1 MEKKLKNRVI
11 LALVVMAAVSFSALL
26 PFAVKEHKLNAA
38 QARAAATLDENADN
52 YNEGT
57 IVLSDTTREE
67 AEKLSEKLGAKLRIT
82 SDGSYAA
89 LRLPDGVTID
99 DVVRS
104 GDYREY
110 VDKFSPDFYTRISD
124 ITDEEESVAD
134 EGRKPTKPEYSVS
147 DTLYKNQTYIDYVNI
162 GAAWNTYKGSGV
174 TVAVIDTG
182 IDTDHIEFAGR
193 ISEYSYNATT
203 DKIVK
208 DYAKEDGTYD
218 WSIIEDEQGHGTS
231 VAGVIAAGM
240 NGEGTVGIAPEVTL
254 LVIKAESDENGAFR
268 STADL
273 VFGLNYAVERDADI
287 VNMSFGAYTPT
298 NPFARATRLAIDSD
312 VICVAA
318 AGNDATSALCYP
330 AADENVIA
338 VGALKENGNELAE
351 YSNFGENSDVV
362 APGTT
367 FTTKRGGGYGVST
380 GTSLASPI
388 VAGAMALLKNGN
400 QYMEFEQARELLYA
414 SCYDLGAKGDDWY
427 FGYGAIDVSALTVE
441 QRGTVT
447 FDMLTDEIEDI
458 EQKFILN
465 HALQNIPEPTR
476 TYSIFDG
483 WYYDID
489 LKEELNLYE
498 DVWTGDITLY
508 AKWANEDDGVP
519 YTYVTLDDGT
529 VEIRSYTGKRRY
541 ITVPDKIYEKTVSS
555 IGDFAFDG
563 QTRLR
568 QVNLPKTITNIGKF
582 AFRNCNNLY
591 ALNLPD
597 GVKTIDENAFENT
610 VRLQNIGMNAGIAL
624 EKVGDFAFKGS
635 GLTRFDV
642 TAKVSYLNG
651 SAFFGA
657 NSLKTFTVAKSN
669 VNYTVFDGVLFNKT
683 ASKIVAYPAA
693 KSGAYTIK
701 DGVTSI
707 GDYAF
712 GYAKIKN
719 IDLNKTER
727 IGEWAFAFSSLE
739 SLIIPD
745 NVVALSAASFAYN
758 FNLKAVTLG
767 GGLTEIP
774 KSAFYMGNITGLS
787 VPKNI
792 AVIGPNAFAANQIET
807 LVFEENSGLLE
818 IGEAAFSLI
827 PVQKVKF
834 PASLVV
840 IGASAFAK
848 DGYLTEITFEEN
860 SNLQYIGS
868 YAFEKT
874 SFTSVTFPSGL
885 VGIGDY
891 AFISSALTGEVAL
904 PASLKNLGAGAF
916 ASCGQ
921 LTQISVEEGNKAY
934 ASVAGVVYTLDKTTL
949 VAYPA
954 GNAASEYSLL
964 ESTLVVA
971 DSAFYGSENLTQIT
985 LDEALTNIERYAF
998 YSVAK
1003 LGGISIPDNVVQISN
1018 YAFARDYNLG
1028 YIAFTENSKLPRISY
1043 AAFADSG
1050 VYSMRIPAS
1059 VSTMAQEAFAGCNN
1073 LHSVTFAAG
1082 SKLDFIP
1089 AYAFSGANNL
1099 TQVTFETGSALTA
1112 VSAHGFEGAKRL
1124 TTVNFGDAVVTR
1136 IDNYAFRYCEN
1147 LTTISFNEGLKEIGR
1162 FAFYGCKSLTRL
1174 DIPESLER
1182 IGRYA
1187 FYGAENL
1194 NIFFAAESLPQY
1206 LQESWD
1212 DGIAGYYVGIK
1223 EVLTSGEWN
1232 YATLK
1237 SGGVSIVK
1245 YTGTETELDLTFLDL
1260 GGDIKQ
1266 IGGYAFHNSN
1276 ITSIILPSTLES
1288 IQRYAFAYSA
1298 LENIQIPAHTS
1309 FIGQYAFFNTP
1320 LKTVIFEEN
1329 SALKKIEKYAFSFNK
1344 SLESFALP
1352 ASVSE
1357 IGSYLLYN
1365 SGVKTLTFAADSA
1378 LTTISAHAFASTAIE
1393 SVVLPDSV
1401 NYVDDNA
1408 FRDSVYLKSVT
1419 FGAAE
1424 NLQVHSNAFYN
1435 TGLTSLYLPANLSYV
1450 GEYAFI
1456 GLKDLTAYTV
1466 ADENP
1471 RYKSINGVL
1480 YSKDGKKLI
1489 AYPAGK
1495 TGNFTVPKEV
1505 ETIGFGAFEN
1515 SLIEAVS
1522 FEDGINLL
1530 TIGYRAFYKSEKLA
1544 SVSIP
1549 ESVVSIDFYAFAEC
1563 RNLER
1568 VTFAENNKLMG
1579 IYEGAFLNCS
1589 SLTDI
1594 IIPDNIVE
1602 VSDFA
1607 FYGCRALTKLP
1618 FSETSEVKGIYDYA
1632 FAYSGI
1638 TELVIPDSVVEIG
1651 AYAFRGARLAT
1662 VKISD
1667 AQMYQLIIG
1676 IGAFQG
1682 CEELS
1687 EITLPFIGAS
1697 FEDEDITWFGY
1708 IFGAGAY
1715 TANNTYVPASLKTV
1729 TITEGIS
1736 FVGTGAFY
1744 HLLNLEKIN
1753 VPHSVRKV
1761 YMYSFVTTAEY
1772 EFTNEISTD
1781 SDYLGTEYFTVNG
1794 DLIFESTNVGNVYV
1808 SGISGDLV
1816 LAEGLKTIDRWAFNM
1831 GKLTSVYIP
1840 SSVQAI
1846 GDYAFQSCEKL
1857 EKVVFGENCKI
1868 TEISERL
1875 FNGDV
1880 SLSEIE
1886 LPETV
1891 EKIGGRAFSSC
1902 ESLKNIIIP
1911 SSVKNIE
1918 SGTFFRCKSLT
1929 SVSFGENS
1937 QLQSLGEYAFAYCS
1951 GLADIKI
1958 PEGITTIEDGTFAN
1972 CGFVSFEIPG
1982 SVTDIKSYAF
1992 SECKSLESIYI
2003 PNNVEIIDIG
2013 VFTQCTAL
2021 TMVEIGKNV
2030 KDIKNGAFIDCL
2042 KLYKIMNNSELAFT
2056 IGSEDNGYIAYYA
2069 EEIIDKDGNKTY
2081 KDEGSGFA
2089 FVDTIDGFRFTVKN
2103 GEYTLIA
2110 YLGNEDTVRLPDDIN
2125 GKEYS
2130 IYQMTGVKN
2139 VIIPGVMDNIGH
2151 HAFAVA
2157 LDSLVIEEGI
2167 RYIGDQAL
2175 HNGVLSISLPASLQ
2189 SVGYE
2194 NFVEK
2199 IETIKLD
2206 EKSNYFVLKEG
2217 VLYSK
2222 DYSRL
2227 IRCPANVSNF
2237 VIPNEITYIE
2247 SYAFYGCDS
2256 LLDVYYDG
2264 TIEEWFE
2271 VGLGWLSSNPGQYA
2285 EHFYINGNEL
2295 AGTVVVSG
2303 KTSISNSQFANNKK
2317 ITEVI
2322 ISEGTEY
2329 IGSFAF
2335 ENCTNI
2341 RKITLPA
2348 SLKFV
2353 EQYAFSGCDNL
2364 TEIVFNGKLENW
2376 FNIHF
2381 TLFNYLLNNAKNLYI
2396 GGENIANATL
2406 IIPKTVTEINENVFS
2421 GFKGLTSIV
2430 ISSNVLSVGKFAF
2443 SDCVNLSKVVF
2454 EEESQLTSIG
2464 DAAFNSSGVI
2474 NIELPSSVTY
2484 IGDGAFNY
2492 CYDLTNIILPDTLL
2506 DLGANMFVRCKNL
2519 QYVQLPSVI
2528 ESIPDSMFLDCGS
2541 LTFIELPKT
2550 VVTIKNSAFRYCT
2563 NLAKIELP
2571 SVLTNIGEYAFESCR
2586 NLYEIINN
2594 SDLPLKIGNQD
2605 YGQIAYNAKAII
2617 DKNGNRTYKDG
2628 VSNFEYIDTIDG
2640 FCFKMENGQYA
2651 LISYLGNEDTVTLP
2665 KDING
2670 ESYNIFQLKGVK
2682 NVVIPQNIQGIEDKA
2697 FAYCN
2702 SLISVTIEK
2711 ESKLTYIGDMA
2722 FLCCERLRSVD
2733 FGNSELLTDIKNY
2746 AFYKCQNLSNI
2757 ILPSNVTSI
2766 GYGAFLDTIYYN
2778 DLSNWNNGCLY
2789 INNYLIKVS
2798 AELNFVKVRD
2808 DTTCFANDAFG
2819 ECNKLLQL
2827 EMKGDHSYSLSTLT
2841 NLKSLVLNETP
2852 AGHAIWNYF
2861 GGDPSSIPIT
2871 FKIVV
2876 LRKGC
2881 KGRNYLFAGISG
2893 ITIYVEDEK
2902 QACQWDNDYPGWNN
2916 GNRVYYGGEWINAE
2930 FKNADGEIIS
2940 SDYYTVNQV
2949 VRQPFVDSIE
2959 NGTKKLVFVG
2969 WDLDGDGIADN
2980 MPATSTKNISA
2991 TAVMA
2996 EADNVVTVRYYDFDG
3011 LLYVK
3016 QNYIY
3021 GDTIVQP
3028 AALSKKGYVFD
3039 GWQGYT
3045 ENMLVTSDLEFV
3057 SLWTHEGGGHT
3068 FDTVTIEPTCTEKG
3082 YDRHTCSV
3090 CDYEYTDN
3098 FVDES
3103 GHSFG
3108 SWKIGTEPTCTEEG
3122 LEYRECS
3129 NCSIREEAPIAA
3141 KGHNYT
3147 VKVITEP
3154 TCAHTGKK
3162 TYTCADCGTVE
3173 TEILAQTEHKYKKH
3187 YVSKSWLEMLVER
3200 ILNVF
3205 FGYEGENAF
3214 FYRCEVCGEIM
3225 TSSGISAMSVSAQD
3239 TCVHELGEWEVSVE
3253 PTHIE
3258 GIAIRKCSI
3267 CGKAVE
3273 AKTLEA
3279 DGTHTESNWIIDIE
3293 PTCAAKGLRHKECTF
3308 CGEVLEYE
3316 VLSELGHDY
3325 EEEWTVD
3332 REATCTEKGS
3342 KSHHC
3347 TRCSAVN
3354 EVTEIAATGHTEV
3367 VDSGKAAT
3375 CTETGLIEGKH
3386 CSVCGK
3392 VLVKQEV
3399 VAKKAHTESDW
3410 IIDVEPTCEGNGS
3423 KHKVC
3428 EVCNEILAV
3437 EAIAATGHTEVID
3450 EAKVATCAETGLTEG
3465 KHCSVCGK
3473 VLKAQEV
3480 VAKKAHTESDWI
3492 IDVEATCEVS
3502 GSKHKVCKV
3511 CNEILKV
3518 EAIAALGHDY
3528 ASSWTTDKAATCT
3541 EDGSMSRHC
3550 SRCSAVTDVIA
3561 SPAPG
3566 HTPSEW
3572 LTDSE
3577 ASCVAAGAKHR
3588 VCTVCGKLLNTETIA
3603 AKGHEYGETIVI
3615 EATCEKDGYTYHVC
3629 GICGYTKKV
3638 SNLLAKGHTEVIDE
3652 AKEATCTETGLTDG
3666 KHCGVCGKILK
3677 AQEVAAK
3684 TAHAEGE
3691 WIVDSEASCVK
3702 NGSRHKECTA
3712 CGKLLETQM
3721 IYATGHRYGDT
3732 ITVEATC
3739 ETDGYTYHVCE
3750 TCGFTEKLSDLSRTG
3765 HGEGEWVVDLMP
3777 TCETKGQRHV
3787 SCTNCGKV
3795 LTIEAISELGHQYSD
3810 EWTIDREATCT
3821 ATGIKSR
3828 HCERCSATTDVTV
3841 LDIINHAYGD
3851 EIIVEATCEKAGY
3864 TYHVC
3869 ATCGYSEKVRDIEAK
3884 GHTESGWITD
3894 SEAGC
3899 ITEGVQHKE
3908 CTVCGKIL
3916 DTQII
3921 NVTGHNYGETL
3932 TVEATCEKAGYT
3944 YHVCATCGYSEK
3956 VEDIEAKG
3964 HAESDW
3970 LIDVAA
3976 TCGQDGYKHKEC
3988 LTCGKTLEKEYLD
4001 REVHSYG
4008 DTLTV
4013 AATCEKAGYT
4023 YHVCEVCGRYEK
4035 IDDLGATGHTESDW
4049 IVDREATCTAEGLEH
4064 KECTVCGKILDTKTT
4079 EADAHT
4085 YGETLTVEA
4094 TCEKAGYTYHICKVC
4109 GHYEKIV
4116 DLPAQGH
4123 SHIIDWGKDA
4133 TCTETGLTKGEHCGT
4148 CGKVFVE
4155 QEVIAK
4161 IAHTESEWIVDNAA
4175 TCAGSGFRHKEC
4187 LTCGEILKI
4196 EQINPNGHKY
4206 GDTLTV
4212 EATCEKEGYTYHV
4225 CETCGY
4231 SERTSTLN
4239 ATGHTEVIDRAKA
4252 ATCSETGL
4260 TAGKHC
4266 SVCGKV
4272 LKAQEVI
4279 AKKAHTESEWIVDSK
4294 AGCETAGSKHKE
4306 CAVCKEILK
4315 IESIAAE
4322 GHTAGDY
4329 IVDYDATCESAG
4341 SKHKECEKCGKVL
4354 ERAQIAAKG
4363 HEFGEWTVDLEPTVN
4378 AEGREYRKCLRCE
4391 HREERSVEKLKGGCG
4406 GSVYADGGLFA
4417 IILALAVS
4425 VVTTMR
4431 KRGKQR

>member
-727 IGEWAFAFSSLE
+727 IGEYAFAFSSLE
-739 SLIIPD
+739 AVAIPD

-774 KSAFYMGNITGLS
+774 KSAFYMGNITSLS

-921 LTQISVEEGNKAY
+921 LTQISVEEGNEAY
-934 ASVAGVVYTLDKTTL
+934 IGVAGVVYTIDKTTL

-998 YSVAK
+998 YSVSK
-1003 LGGISIPDNVVQISN
+1003 LGGISIPDNVVRISN

-1073 LHSVTFAAG
+1073 LRSVTFAAG
-1082 SKLDFIP
+1082 SKLDFVP
-1089 AYAFSGANNL
+1089 AYAFNGANNL

-1112 VSAHGFEGAKRL
+1112 VSAHGFEGAKNL
-1124 TTVNFGDAVVTR
+1124 ATVNFGDAAVTR
-1136 IDNYAFRYCEN
+1136 IDNYAFRYCES

-1194 NIFFAAESLPQY
+1194 NIFFAAESLPEY

-1232 YATLK
+1232 YATLR

-1245 YTGTETELDLTFLDL
+1245 YTGAETELDLTVLDL

-1298 LENIQIPAHTS
+1298 LENIQIPAYTS

-1320 LKTVIFEEN
+1320 LKTVTFEDN

-1344 SLESFALP
+1344 SLESFSLP

-1456 GLKDLTAYTV
+1456 GLKDLTAYSV

-1522 FEDGINLL
+1522 FESGINLL

-1568 VTFAENNKLMG
+1568 VTFAENNKLTG

-1651 AYAFRGARLAT
+1651 AYAFRGARLTT

-1715 TANNTYVPASLKTV
+1715 TANAAYVPASLKTV

-1736 FVGTGAFY
+1736 FVGAGAFY
-1744 HLLNLEKIN
+1744 NLLNLEKIN
-1753 VPHSVRKV
+1753 VPHSVSKV
-1761 YMYSFVTTAEY
+1761 YRYSFGDITATY
-1772 EFTNEISTD
+1772 ELTNTIDIVDDTRVGQ
-1781 SDYLGTEYFTVNG
+1781 DYLGCG
-1794 DLIFESTNVGNVYV
+1794 
-1808 SGISGDLV
+1808 GISGDLV
-1816 LAEGLKTIDRWAFNM
+1816 L
-1831 GKLTSVYIP
+1831 GK
-1840 SSVQAI
+1840 
-1846 GDYAFQSCEKL
+1846 
-1857 EKVVFGENCKI
+1857 
-1868 TEISERL
+1868 
-1875 FNGDV
+1875 
-1880 SLSEIE
+1880 
-1886 LPETV
+1886 
-1891 EKIGGRAFSSC
+1891 
-1902 ESLKNIIIP
+1902 
-1911 SSVKNIE
+1911 SVKYIDG
-1918 SGTFFRCKSLT
+1918 STFKNCRELL
-1929 SVSFGENS
+1929 SVSFE
-1937 QLQSLGEYAFAYCS
+1937 QSSRLE
-1951 GLADIKI
+1951 
-1958 PEGITTIEDGTFAN
+1958 TIWYGAFAN
-1972 CGFVSFEIPG
+1972 C
-1982 SVTDIKSYAF
+1982 
-1992 SECKSLESIYI
+1992 
-2003 PNNVEIIDIG
+2003 
-2013 VFTQCTAL
+2013 
-2021 TMVEIGKNV
+2021 
-2030 KDIKNGAFIDCL
+2030 
-2042 KLYKIMNNSELAFT
+2042 
-2056 IGSEDNGYIAYYA
+2056 
-2069 EEIIDKDGNKTY
+2069 
-2081 KDEGSGFA
+2081 
-2089 FVDTIDGFRFTVKN
+2089 
-2103 GEYTLIA
+2103 
-2110 YLGNEDTVRLPDDIN
+2110 
-2125 GKEYS
+2125 
-2130 IYQMTGVKN
+2130 
-2139 VIIPGVMDNIGH
+2139 
-2151 HAFAVA
+2151 
-2157 LDSLVIEEGI
+2157 
-2167 RYIGDQAL
+2167 
-2175 HNGVLSISLPASLQ
+2175 
-2189 SVGYE
+2189 
-2194 NFVEK
+2194 
-2199 IETIKLD
+2199 
-2206 EKSNYFVLKEG
+2206 SNL
-2217 VLYSK
+2217 
-2222 DYSRL
+2222 
-2227 IRCPANVSNF
+2227 
-2237 VIPNEITYIE
+2237 
-2247 SYAFYGCDS
+2247 
-2256 LLDVYYDG
+2256 
-2264 TIEEWFE
+2264 
-2271 VGLGWLSSNPGQYA
+2271 
-2285 EHFYINGNEL
+2285 
-2295 AGTVVVSG
+2295 
-2303 KTSISNSQFANNKK
+2303 
-2317 ITEVI
+2317 
-2322 ISEGTEY
+2322 
-2329 IGSFAF
+2329 
-2335 ENCTNI
+2335 
-2341 RKITLPA
+2341 RKI
-2348 SLKFV
+2348 
-2353 EQYAFSGCDNL
+2353 D
-2364 TEIVFNGKLENW
+2364 
-2376 FNIHF
+2376 
-2381 TLFNYLLNNAKNLYI
+2381 
-2396 GGENIANATL
+2396 
-2406 IIPKTVTEINENVFS
+2406 IPKTVKTIKSECFVNCYNLKNVHTESLNEWLKIAFEDD
-2421 GFKGLTSIV
+2421 K
-2430 ISSNVLSVGKFAF
+2430 SNPLH
-2443 SDCVNLSKVVF
+2443 
-2454 EEESQLTSIG
+2454 
-2464 DAAFNSSGVI
+2464 
-2474 NIELPSSVTY
+2474 Y
-2484 IGDGAFNY
+2484 
-2492 CYDLTNIILPDTLL
+2492 
-2506 DLGANMFVRCKNL
+2506 GANLYVNGVLLTDAEISADSIAVGSFV
-2519 QYVQLPSVI
+2519 
-2528 ESIPDSMFLDCGS
+2528 F
-2541 LTFIELPKT
+2541 
-2550 VVTIKNSAFRYCT
+2550 
-2563 NLAKIELP
+2563 
-2571 SVLTNIGEYAFESCR
+2571 
-2586 NLYEIINN
+2586 
-2594 SDLPLKIGNQD
+2594 
-2605 YGQIAYNAKAII
+2605 YG
-2617 DKNGNRTYKDG
+2617 
-2628 VSNFEYIDTIDG
+2628 
-2640 FCFKMENGQYA
+2640 
-2651 LISYLGNEDTVTLP
+2651 
-2665 KDING
+2665 
-2670 ESYNIFQLKGVK
+2670 
-2682 NVVIPQNIQGIEDKA
+2682 
-2697 FAYCN
+2697 CN
-2702 SLISVTIEK
+2702 SLINVNISEGIETIGK
-2711 ESKLTYIGDMA
+2711 
-2722 FLCCERLRSVD
+2722 
-2733 FGNSELLTDIKNY
+2733 Y
-2746 AFYKCQNLSNI
+2746 AFDSC
-2757 ILPSNVTSI
+2757 V
-2766 GYGAFLDTIYYN
+2766 
-2778 DLSNWNNGCLY
+2778 
-2789 INNYLIKVS
+2789 
-2798 AELNFVKVRD
+2798 
-2808 DTTCFANDAFG
+2808 
-2819 ECNKLLQL
+2819 
-2827 EMKGDHSYSLSTLT
+2827 
-2841 NLKSLVLNETP
+2841 NLKSIKLPRSLT
-2852 AGHAIWNYF
+2852 
-2861 GGDPSSIPIT
+2861 
-2871 FKIVV
+2871 KI
-2876 LRKGC
+2876 
-2881 KGRNYLFAGISG
+2881 S
-2893 ITIYVEDEK
+2893 
-2902 QACQWDNDYPGWNN
+2902 
-2916 GNRVYYGGEWINAE
+2916 
-2930 FKNADGEIIS
+2930 
-2940 SDYYTVNQV
+2940 
-2949 VRQPFVDSIE
+2949 
-2959 NGTKKLVFVG
+2959 
-2969 WDLDGDGIADN
+2969 
-2980 MPATSTKNISA
+2980 
-2991 TAVMA
+2991 
-2996 EADNVVTVRYYDFDG
+2996 
-3011 LLYVK
+3011 
-3016 QNYIY
+3016 
-3021 GDTIVQP
+3021 
-3028 AALSKKGYVFD
+3028 
-3039 GWQGYT
+3039 
-3045 ENMLVTSDLEFV
+3045 
-3057 SLWTHEGGGHT
+3057 
-3068 FDTVTIEPTCTEKG
+3068 
-3082 YDRHTCSV
+3082 
-3090 CDYEYTDN
+3090 
-3098 FVDES
+3098 
-3103 GHSFG
+3103 
-3108 SWKIGTEPTCTEEG
+3108 
-3122 LEYRECS
+3122 
-3129 NCSIREEAPIAA
+3129 
-3141 KGHNYT
+3141 
-3147 VKVITEP
+3147 
-3154 TCAHTGKK
+3154 
-3162 TYTCADCGTVE
+3162 
-3173 TEILAQTEHKYKKH
+3173 
-3187 YVSKSWLEMLVER
+3187 
-3200 ILNVF
+3200 
-3205 FGYEGENAF
+3205 ENAF
-3214 FYRCEVCGEIM
+3214 RNCTSLIAVDIPDNVSEI
-3225 TSSGISAMSVSAQD
+3225 AW
-3239 TCVHELGEWEVSVE
+3239 VHLN
-3253 PTHIE
+3253 
-3258 GIAIRKCSI
+3258 R
-3267 CGKAVE
+3267 
-3273 AKTLEA
+3273 AKT
-3279 DGTHTESNWIIDIE
+3279 
-3293 PTCAAKGLRHKECTF
+3293 
-3308 CGEVLEYE
+3308 
-3316 VLSELGHDY
+3316 
-3325 EEEWTVD
+3325 
-3332 REATCTEKGS
+3332 
-3342 KSHHC
+3342 
-3347 TRCSAVN
+3347 
-3354 EVTEIAATGHTEV
+3354 
-3367 VDSGKAAT
+3367 
-3375 CTETGLIEGKH
+3375 
-3386 CSVCGK
+3386 
-3392 VLVKQEV
+3392 
-3399 VAKKAHTESDW
+3399 
-3410 IIDVEPTCEGNGS
+3410 
-3423 KHKVC
+3423 
-3428 EVCNEILAV
+3428 
-3437 EAIAATGHTEVID
+3437 
-3450 EAKVATCAETGLTEG
+3450 
-3465 KHCSVCGK
+3465 
-3473 VLKAQEV
+3473 
-3480 VAKKAHTESDWI
+3480 
-3492 IDVEATCEVS
+3492 
-3502 GSKHKVCKV
+3502 
-3511 CNEILKV
+3511 
-3518 EAIAALGHDY
+3518 
-3528 ASSWTTDKAATCT
+3528 
-3541 EDGSMSRHC
+3541 
-3550 SRCSAVTDVIA
+3550 
-3561 SPAPG
+3561 
-3566 HTPSEW
+3566 
-3572 LTDSE
+3572 
-3577 ASCVAAGAKHR
+3577 
-3588 VCTVCGKLLNTETIA
+3588 
-3603 AKGHEYGETIVI
+3603 
-3615 EATCEKDGYTYHVC
+3615 
-3629 GICGYTKKV
+3629 
-3638 SNLLAKGHTEVIDE
+3638 
-3652 AKEATCTETGLTDG
+3652 
-3666 KHCGVCGKILK
+3666 
-3677 AQEVAAK
+3677 
-3684 TAHAEGE
+3684 
-3691 WIVDSEASCVK
+3691 
-3702 NGSRHKECTA
+3702 
-3712 CGKLLETQM
+3712 
-3721 IYATGHRYGDT
+3721 
-3732 ITVEATC
+3732 
-3739 ETDGYTYHVCE
+3739 
-3750 TCGFTEKLSDLSRTG
+3750 
-3765 HGEGEWVVDLMP
+3765 
-3777 TCETKGQRHV
+3777 
-3787 SCTNCGKV
+3787 
-3795 LTIEAISELGHQYSD
+3795 
-3810 EWTIDREATCT
+3810 
-3821 ATGIKSR
+3821 
-3828 HCERCSATTDVTV
+3828 
-3841 LDIINHAYGD
+3841 
-3851 EIIVEATCEKAGY
+3851 
-3864 TYHVC
+3864 
-3869 ATCGYSEKVRDIEAK
+3869 
-3884 GHTESGWITD
+3884 
-3894 SEAGC
+3894 
-3899 ITEGVQHKE
+3899 
-3908 CTVCGKIL
+3908 
-3916 DTQII
+3916 
-3921 NVTGHNYGETL
+3921 
-3932 TVEATCEKAGYT
+3932 
-3944 YHVCATCGYSEK
+3944 
-3956 VEDIEAKG
+3956 
-3964 HAESDW
+3964 
-3970 LIDVAA
+3970 
-3976 TCGQDGYKHKEC
+3976 
-3988 LTCGKTLEKEYLD
+3988 
-4001 REVHSYG
+4001 
-4008 DTLTV
+4008 
-4013 AATCEKAGYT
+4013 
-4023 YHVCEVCGRYEK
+4023 
-4035 IDDLGATGHTESDW
+4035 
-4049 IVDREATCTAEGLEH
+4049 
-4064 KECTVCGKILDTKTT
+4064 
-4079 EADAHT
+4079 
-4085 YGETLTVEA
+4085 
-4094 TCEKAGYTYHICKVC
+4094 
-4109 GHYEKIV
+4109 
-4116 DLPAQGH
+4116 
-4123 SHIIDWGKDA
+4123 
-4133 TCTETGLTKGEHCGT
+4133 
-4148 CGKVFVE
+4148 
-4155 QEVIAK
+4155 
-4161 IAHTESEWIVDNAA
+4161 
-4175 TCAGSGFRHKEC
+4175 
-4187 LTCGEILKI
+4187 
-4196 EQINPNGHKY
+4196 
-4206 GDTLTV
+4206 
-4212 EATCEKEGYTYHV
+4212 
-4225 CETCGY
+4225 
-4231 SERTSTLN
+4231 
-4239 ATGHTEVIDRAKA
+4239 
-4252 ATCSETGL
+4252 
-4260 TAGKHC
+4260 
-4266 SVCGKV
+4266 
-4272 LKAQEVI
+4272 
-4279 AKKAHTESEWIVDSK
+4279 
-4294 AGCETAGSKHKE
+4294 
-4306 CAVCKEILK
+4306 
-4315 IESIAAE
+4315 
-4322 GHTAGDY
+4322 
-4329 IVDYDATCESAG
+4329 
-4341 SKHKECEKCGKVL
+4341 
-4354 ERAQIAAKG
+4354 
-4363 HEFGEWTVDLEPTVN
+4363 
-4378 AEGREYRKCLRCE
+4378 
-4391 HREERSVEKLKGGCG
+4391 
-4406 GSVYADGGLFA
+4406 
-4417 IILALAVS
+4417 
-4425 VVTTMR
+4425 
-4431 KRGKQR
+4431 

>member
-11 LALVVMAAVSFSALL
+11 LALVVAAAVCFSALL

-38 QARAAATLDENADN
+38 QARAVATLDENADN

-124 ITDEEESVAD
+124 ITDEEESVAG
-134 EGRKPTKPEYSVS
+134 EGRKPAKPEYSVS

-231 VAGVIAAGM
+231 VAGVVAAGM
-240 NGEGTVGIAPEVTL
+240 NGEGTVGIAPEVKL

-298 NPFARATRLAIDSD
+298 NPFARATRLAVDSD

-367 FTTKRGGGYGVST
+367 FTTKRGGGYGIST

-400 QYMEFEQARELLYA
+400 QYIEFEQARELLYA

-568 QVNLPKTITNIGKF
+568 QVNLPKTITKIGKF

-657 NSLKTFTVAKSN
+657 NSLKNFTVSKSN
-669 VNYTVFDGVLFNKT
+669 VNFTVFDGVLFNKT

-727 IGEWAFAFSSLE
+727 IGEYAFAFSSLE
-739 SLIIPD
+739 AVAIPD

-774 KSAFYMGNITGLS
+774 KNAFYMGNITSLS

-792 AVIGPNAFAANQIET
+792 AVIGDGAFAANQIET

-874 SFTSVTFPSGL
+874 SFTSVAFPSGL

-921 LTQISVEEGNKAY
+921 LTQISVEEGNETY
-934 ASVAGVVYTLDKTTL
+934 VSVAGVVYTIDKTTL

-954 GNAASEYSLL
+954 GNAASEYLLL

-998 YSVAK
+998 YSVVK

-1073 LHSVTFAAG
+1073 LQSVTFAAG
-1082 SKLDFIP
+1082 SKLDFVP
-1089 AYAFSGANNL
+1089 AYAFNGANNL

-1112 VSAHGFEGAKRL
+1112 VSAHGFEGAKKL
-1124 TTVNFGDAVVTR
+1124 TTVNFGDAAVTR
-1136 IDNYAFRYCEN
+1136 IDNYAFRYCES

-1162 FAFYGCKSLTRL
+1162 FAFYSCKSLTRL

-1187 FYGAENL
+1187 FCGAENL
-1194 NIFFAAESLPQY
+1194 NIFFAAESLPEY

-1245 YTGTETELDLTFLDL
+1245 YTGTETELDLTALDL
-1260 GGDIKQ
+1260 GGDINQ

-1329 SALKKIEKYAFSFNK
+1329 SSLKKIEKYAFSFNK
-1344 SLESFALP
+1344 SLESFSLP

-1435 TGLTSLYLPANLSYV
+1435 TGLTSLCLPANLSYV

-1568 VTFAENNKLMG
+1568 VTFAENNKLTG

-1594 IIPDNIVE
+1594 VIPDNIVE

-1651 AYAFRGARLAT
+1651 AYAFRGARLTT

-1697 FEDEDITWFGY
+1697 FEDDDVTWFGY

-1736 FVGTGAFY
+1736 FVGAYAFY
-1744 HLLNLEKIN
+1744 NLSNLEKIN
-1753 VPHSVRKV
+1753 VPHSVSKV
-1761 YMYSFVTTAEY
+1761 CYGSFKTIAEY

-1781 SDYLGTEYFTVNG
+1781 SDYLGNEYFAIDGNLVF
-1794 DLIFESTNVGNVYV
+1794 DSTSVRNAFV
-1808 SGISGDLV
+1808 SGISGNLT
-1816 LAEGLKTIDRWAFNM
+1816 LAEGLKTIGTWAFNM
-1831 GKLTSVYIP
+1831 SKLTSVYIP
-1840 SSVQAI
+1840 NSVQSI
-1846 GDYAFQSCEKL
+1846 SGYAFQSCEKL
-1857 EKVVFGENCKI
+1857 EKVVFGSNCEI
-1868 TEISERL
+1868 TEISESL

-1886 LPETV
+1886 FPETV
-1891 EKIGGRAFSSC
+1891 EKIGGEAFSYC
-1902 ESLKNIIIP
+1902 KKLKSIVIP
-1911 SSVKNIE
+1911 SRVNTIE
-1918 SGTFFRCKSLT
+1918 QSAFAWCENLT

-1937 QLQSLGEYAFAYCS
+1937 QLQSLGSYAFAYCS
-1951 GLADIKI
+1951 NLVDIKI
-1958 PEGITTIEDGTFAN
+1958 PEGITTI
-1972 CGFVSFEIPG
+1972 
-1982 SVTDIKSYAF
+1982 
-1992 SECKSLESIYI
+1992 SECMFDSCGIRSFVIPNSVVEIENRAFAGSSLMSIKIPDNVESIGSAAF
-2003 PNNVEIIDIG
+2003 DG
-2013 VFTQCTAL
+2013 CKL
-2021 TMVEIGKNV
+2021 TTIEIGENV
-2030 KDIKNGAFIDCL
+2030 KTIQNDSFYNCYTLNKVV
-2042 KLYKIMNNSELAFT
+2042 NNSNLELT
-2056 IGSEDNGYIAYYA
+2056 IGSEDNGYLAYYA
-2069 EEIIDKDGNKTY
+2069 EEITDKNGNKTY
-2081 KDEGSGFA
+2081 KDEESGFA
-2089 FVDTIDGFRFTVKN
+2089 FVDTVDGFRFTVKN
-2103 GEYTLIA
+2103 GEYTLID
-2110 YLGNEDTVRLPDDIN
+2110 YFGNEDTIRLPDDIN

-2130 IYQMTGVKN
+2130 IYRLTGIEN
-2139 VIIPGVMDNIGH
+2139 VVVPGTIKIVGDN
-2151 HAFAVA
+2151 AFPVG
-2157 LDSLVIEEGI
+2157 LNSLILEEGVQFIGYSAI
-2167 RYIGDQAL
+2167 R
-2175 HNGVLSISLPASLQ
+2175 GVSYISLPASLQ
-2189 SVGYE
+2189 DINGE
-2194 NFVEK
+2194 NFIDDTHVVWT
-2199 IETIKLD
+2199 IELS
-2206 EKSNYFVLKEG
+2206 EESNHFALKEG
-2217 VLYSK
+2217 VLYTK

-2227 IRCPANVSNF
+2227 IRCPASATSF
-2237 VIPNEITYIE
+2237 VIPKETTYIE
-2247 SYAFYGCDS
+2247 SYAFLGCDS
-2256 LLDVYYDG
+2256 LLDVYYEG
-2264 TIEEWFE
+2264 TIDEWLK
-2271 VGLGWLSSNPGQYA
+2271 VALGWAECNPEEYA
-2285 EHFYINGNEL
+2285 EHFYINGEEL

-2317 ITEVI
+2317 ITEVV

-2329 IGSFAF
+2329 IGFFAF
-2335 ENCTNI
+2335 QYCSNL

-2348 SLKFV
+2348 SLKSVGQF
-2353 EQYAFSGCDNL
+2353 AFLNCDNL
-2364 TEIVFNGKLENW
+2364 TEVVFNGSLEDW
-2376 FNIHF
+2376 FNISF
-2381 TLFNYLLNNAKNLYI
+2381 TLSHCLLNKAESLYI
-2396 GGENIANATL
+2396 GGENISYKPLVIPNTVTSINANA
-2406 IIPKTVTEINENVFS
+2406 FAY
-2421 GFKGLTSIV
+2421 FKGLTEIV
-2430 ISSNVLSVGKFAF
+2430 IPSNVESIAEDAF
-2443 SDCVNLSKVVF
+2443 SGCLNLSKVTF
-2454 EEESQLTSIG
+2454 AENSKLETIG
-2464 DAAFNSSGVI
+2464 DGTFAGSGIVSIDIPSIVTNVGSRAFEGCHKLVSVSLPESVKNIGQNLFNSCEKLEHVKLPRSI
-2474 NIELPSSVTY
+2474 EIIPTWTFTSCRSLKSIELPETVTT
-2484 IGDGAFNY
+2484 IQDGAFYQCSGLVSVVLPNG
-2492 CYDLTNIILPDTLL
+2492 LT
-2506 DLGANMFVRCKNL
+2506 
-2519 QYVQLPSVI
+2519 
-2528 ESIPDSMFLDCGS
+2528 
-2541 LTFIELPKT
+2541 
-2550 VVTIKNSAFRYCT
+2550 
-2563 NLAKIELP
+2563 KIE
-2571 SVLTNIGEYAFESCR
+2571 NNAFYGCI
-2586 NLYEIINN
+2586 NLYTVINK
-2594 SDLPLKIGNQD
+2594 SSLQLVMGSQD
-2605 YGQIAYNAKAII
+2605 NGQVAYNAKII
-2617 DKNGNRTYKDG
+2617 VDNEGNKTYKEEDTG
-2628 VSNFEYIDTIDG
+2628 ATYFETADG
-2640 FCFKMENGQYA
+2640 FLFKIENEQYT
-2651 LISYLGNEDTVTLP
+2651 LIAYLGNEDTVTLP
-2665 KDING
+2665 TDVNG
-2670 ESYNIFQLKGVK
+2670 KEYTIYQMSGIKNI
-2682 NVVIPQNIQGIEDKA
+2682 VIPKTMRKIDDHA
-2697 FAYCN
+2697 FENCDTLLSVTFEEGCCVESIGYMAFYSCKKLTDFIIPKTVVSIKSEAVSYCD
-2702 SLISVTIEK
+2702 SLISLASESGSLLTSIDICAFQRSASLKSVSFEN
-2711 ESKLTYIGDMA
+2711 SKLLTFLGDYA
-2722 FLCCERLRSVD
+2722 FLE
-2733 FGNSELLTDIKNY
+2733 
-2746 AFYKCQNLSNI
+2746 CQQLSDI
-2757 ILPSNVTSI
+2757 ILPSSLTSI
-2766 GYGAFLDTIYYN
+2766 GYGAFSDTAYYN
-2778 DLSNWNNGCLY
+2778 DLSNWTDGCLY
-2789 INNYLIKVS
+2789 VGNKLIKVDTGVR
-2798 AELNFVKVRD
+2798 FVNVKD
-2808 DTTCFANDAFG
+2808 DTICIATDAFYG
-2819 ECNKLLQL
+2819 CNKLINV
-2827 EMKGDHSYSLSTLT
+2827 EVSGNHSSTFSQSPNIETLI
-2841 NLKSLVLNETP
+2841 LNELP
-2852 AGHAIWNYF
+2852 SEHFIAAYF
-2861 GGDPSSIPIT
+2861 GFNIPLT
-2871 FKIVV
+2871 FKHVV
-2876 LRKGC
+2876 IRKGC
-2881 KGRNYLFAGISG
+2881 NVNYSSLFIGISG

-2902 QACQWDNDYPGWNN
+2902 QACQWDSLYPGWNN

-2949 VRQPFVDSIE
+2949 IRQPFVDSIE

-2969 WDLDGDGIADN
+2969 WDLNGDGIADN

-3021 GDTIVQP
+3021 GDTIVLP

-3045 ENMLVTSDLEFV
+3045 ANMTVTNDLEFV

-3103 GHSFG
+3103 GHNFG
-3108 SWKIGTEPTCTEEG
+3108 GWKVGTEPTCTEEG

-3129 NCSIREEAPIAA
+3129 NCSIREEAQIAA

-3173 TEILAQTEHKYKKH
+3173 TEILAKTEHKYKKH

-3225 TSSGISAMSVSAQD
+3225 TSSGMSAMSVSAQD
-3239 TCVHELGEWEVSVE
+3239 TCVHELGDWEVSVE
-3253 PTHIE
+3253 PTHVE

-3267 CGKAVE
+3267 CGKAIE

-3293 PTCAAKGLRHKECTF
+3293 PTCTAKGARHKECTF
-3308 CGEVLEYE
+3308 CGEILEYE

-3325 EEEWTVD
+3325 
-3332 REATCTEKGS
+3332 
-3342 KSHHC
+3342 
-3347 TRCSAVN
+3347 
-3354 EVTEIAATGHTEV
+3354 
-3367 VDSGKAAT
+3367 
-3375 CTETGLIEGKH
+3375 
-3386 CSVCGK
+3386 
-3392 VLVKQEV
+3392 
-3399 VAKKAHTESDW
+3399 
-3410 IIDVEPTCEGNGS
+3410 
-3423 KHKVC
+3423 
-3428 EVCNEILAV
+3428 
-3437 EAIAATGHTEVID
+3437 
-3450 EAKVATCAETGLTEG
+3450 AE
-3465 KHCSVCGK
+3465 
-3473 VLKAQEV
+3473 
-3480 VAKKAHTESDWI
+3480 
-3492 IDVEATCEVS
+3492 
-3502 GSKHKVCKV
+3502 
-3511 CNEILKV
+3511 
-3518 EAIAALGHDY
+3518 
-3528 ASSWTTDKAATCT
+3528 
-3541 EDGSMSRHC
+3541 
-3550 SRCSAVTDVIA
+3550 
-3561 SPAPG
+3561 
-3566 HTPSEW
+3566 
-3572 LTDSE
+3572 
-3577 ASCVAAGAKHR
+3577 
-3588 VCTVCGKLLNTETIA
+3588 
-3603 AKGHEYGETIVI
+3603 
-3615 EATCEKDGYTYHVC
+3615 
-3629 GICGYTKKV
+3629 
-3638 SNLLAKGHTEVIDE
+3638 
-3652 AKEATCTETGLTDG
+3652 
-3666 KHCGVCGKILK
+3666 
-3677 AQEVAAK
+3677 
-3684 TAHAEGE
+3684 
-3691 WIVDSEASCVK
+3691 
-3702 NGSRHKECTA
+3702 
-3712 CGKLLETQM
+3712 
-3721 IYATGHRYGDT
+3721 
-3732 ITVEATC
+3732 
-3739 ETDGYTYHVCE
+3739 
-3750 TCGFTEKLSDLSRTG
+3750 
-3765 HGEGEWVVDLMP
+3765 
-3777 TCETKGQRHV
+3777 
-3787 SCTNCGKV
+3787 
-3795 LTIEAISELGHQYSD
+3795 

-3821 ATGIKSR
+3821 ATGVKSH

-3894 SEAGC
+3894 SAAGC
-3899 ITEGVQHKE
+3899 VTTGSQHKE
-3908 CTVCGKIL
+3908 CTACGKIL

-3921 NVTGHNYGETL
+3921 NVTGHRYGETL
-3932 TVEATCEKAGYT
+3932 TIEATCEKAGYT
-3944 YHVCATCGYSEK
+3944 YHVCATCGYLEK
-3956 VEDIEAKG
+3956 VEDIEAKE
-3964 HAESDW
+3964 HAESGW
-3970 LIDVAA
+3970 IVDVAA

-3988 LTCGKTLEKEYLD
+3988 LTCGKILEKEYLD
-4001 REVHSYG
+4001 REGHSYG
-4008 DTLTV
+4008 ETLTV
-4013 AATCEKAGYT
+4013 AATCEKGGYT

-4035 IDDLGATGHTESDW
+4035 IDDLGATGHTESGW
-4049 IVDREATCTAEGLEH
+4049 IVDREATCAAEGLEH
-4064 KECTVCGKILDTKTT
+4064 KECTICGKILVTRAT

-4094 TCEKAGYTYHICKVC
+4094 TCEKAGYTYHICEVC

-4123 SHIIDWGKDA
+4123 SHIIDWGKAA

-4161 IAHTESEWIVDNAA
+4161 KAHTESEWIVDNAA
-4175 TCAGSGFRHKEC
+4175 TCVGGGFRHKEC

-4212 EATCEKEGYTYHV
+4212 EATCEEAGYTYHV

-4239 ATGHTEVIDRAKA
+4239 ATGHTEVIDSAKA

-4272 LKAQEVI
+4272 LKKQEVV

-4294 AGCETAGSKHKE
+4294 AGCETTGSKHKE

-4354 ERAQIAAKG
+4354 ERTQIAAKG
-4363 HEFGEWTVDLEPTVN
+4363 HEYGEWTVDLEPTVN
-4378 AEGREYRKCLRCE
+4378 AEGREYRKCVRCE
-4391 HREERSVEKLKGGCG
+4391 HREERSVERLKGGCG

>member
-11 LALVVMAAVSFSALL
+11 LALVVMTAVCFSALL

-124 ITDEEESVAD
+124 ITDEEESVAG
-134 EGRKPTKPEYSVS
+134 EGRKPAKPEYSVN

-287 VNMSFGAYTPT
+287 VNMSFGAYTLT

-597 GVKTIDENAFENT
+597 GVKTIGENAFENT

-727 IGEWAFAFSSLE
+727 IGEYAFAFSSLE
-739 SLIIPD
+739 AVAIPD

-1089 AYAFSGANNL
+1089 AYAFNGANNL

-1112 VSAHGFEGAKRL
+1112 VSAHGFEGAKNL
-1124 TTVNFGDAVVTR
+1124 TTVNFGDAAVTR
-1136 IDNYAFRYCEN
+1136 IDNYAFRYCES

-1194 NIFFAAESLPQY
+1194 NIFFAAESLPEY

-1232 YATLK
+1232 YATLR

-1245 YTGTETELDLTFLDL
+1245 YTGAETELDLTVLDL

-1298 LENIQIPAHTS
+1298 LENIQIPAYTS

-1320 LKTVIFEEN
+1320 LKTVIFEDN
-1329 SALKKIEKYAFSFNK
+1329 SSLKKIEKYAFSFNK
-1344 SLESFALP
+1344 ALESFSLP

-1424 NLQVHSNAFYN
+1424 NLQVHANAFYN

-1522 FEDGINLL
+1522 FENGINLL

-1568 VTFAENNKLMG
+1568 VTFAENNKLTG

-1715 TANNTYVPASLKTV
+1715 TANAAYVPASLKTV

-1744 HLLNLEKIN
+1744 NLLNLEKIN
-1753 VPHSVRKV
+1753 VPHSVSKV
-1761 YMYSFVTTAEY
+1761 YWYSFATTAEY

-1781 SDYLGTEYFTVNG
+1781 SDYLGAEYFAVNG
-1794 DLIFESTNVGNVYV
+1794 DLIFESTNTGNAYV
-1808 SGISGDLV
+1808 SGISGNLT

-1846 GDYAFQSCEKL
+1846 GDCAFQGCEKL
-1857 EKVVFGENCKI
+1857 EKVVFGKNCKI
-1868 TEISERL
+1868 TEISGSL
-1875 FNGDV
+1875 FDGDV

-1891 EKIGGRAFSSC
+1891 EKIGGRAFSDCKSLKSIVIPSRVNTIGQSAFAWC
-1902 ESLKNIIIP
+1902 ESLM
-1911 SSVKNIE
+1911 
-1918 SGTFFRCKSLT
+1918 G
-1929 SVSFGENS
+1929 VSFGENS

-1951 GLADIKI
+1951 SLVDIKI
-1958 PEGITTIEDGTFAN
+1958 PEGITTISKCMFDS
-1972 CGFVSFEIPG
+1972 CGFSSFI
-1982 SVTDIKSYAF
+1982 
-1992 SECKSLESIYI
+1992 I
-2003 PNNVEIIDIG
+2003 PNSVVEIENEAFAG
-2013 VFTQCTAL
+2013 SSLMT
-2021 TMVEIGKNV
+2021 VEIGQNV
-2030 KDIKNGAFIDCL
+2030 KDIQNGAFYRCL
-2042 KLYKIMNNSELAFT
+2042 KLFKVINKSDFVLT
-2056 IGSEDNGYIAYYA
+2056 IGSEANGYLAYYA

-2081 KDEGSGFA
+2081 KDEESGFA
-2089 FVDTIDGFRFTVKN
+2089 FVDTVDGFRFTVKN
-2103 GEYTLIA
+2103 GEYTLID
-2110 YLGNEDTVRLPDDIN
+2110 YFGNEDTVRLPDDIN
-2125 GKEYS
+2125 GKAYGIFRLTGIENVVVPGTIKIIGDNAFPNSLNS
-2130 IYQMTGVKN
+2130 I
-2139 VIIPGVMDNIGH
+2139 I
-2151 HAFAVA
+2151 
-2157 LDSLVIEEGI
+2157 LEEGI
-2167 RYIGDQAL
+2167 QSIGYQAIRD
-2175 HNGVLSISLPASLQ
+2175 VSYISLPLSLR
-2189 SVGYE
+2189 SIGTE
-2194 NFVEK
+2194 NFIGDIQT
-2199 IETIKLD
+2199 IELNEGSD
-2206 EKSNYFVLKEG
+2206 YFVIKEG
-2217 VLYSK
+2217 VLYTK

-2227 IRCPANVSNF
+2227 IRCPASVTSF
-2237 VIPNEITYIE
+2237 VIPKETTYIE
-2247 SYAFYGCDS
+2247 SHAFLGCDF
-2256 LLDVYYDG
+2256 LLDVYYEG
-2264 TIEEWFE
+2264 TVEDWFNVE
-2271 VGLGWLSSNPGQYA
+2271 IGWAYCNPAEYA
-2285 EHFYINGNEL
+2285 EHFYINGEEL
-2295 AGTVVVSG
+2295 AGTIIVPG
-2303 KTSISNSQFANNKK
+2303 NKASISNSQFANNKK

-2322 ISEGTEY
+2322 LSEGTVY
-2329 IGSFAF
+2329 IGYYAF
-2335 ENCTNI
+2335 KDCTNLK
-2341 RKITLPA
+2341 KITLPA
-2348 SLKFV
+2348 SLKSV
-2353 EQYAFSGCDNL
+2353 GQMAFDGCDSL
-2364 TEIVFNGKLENW
+2364 TEIVFNGSLEDW
-2376 FNIHF
+2376 FNISF
-2381 TLFNYLLNNAKNLYI
+2381 ALFHCLLNKAESLYI
-2396 GGENIANATL
+2396 GGENISYKPL
-2406 IIPKTVTEINENVFS
+2406 VIPNTITNINESAFAE
-2421 GFKGLTSIV
+2421 FKGLTEVV
-2430 ISSNVLSVGKFAF
+2430 ISENVVSIGERAF
-2443 SDCVNLSKVVF
+2443 NGCVNLSKVTF
-2454 EEESQLTSIG
+2454 AE
-2464 DAAFNSSGVI
+2464 NSKL
-2474 NIELPSSVTY
+2474 ET
-2484 IGDGAFNY
+2484 IGDGAFGSSGVVSIDIPASVNY
-2492 CYDLTNIILPDTLL
+2492 IGSSVFESCYRLNSVYLPDSLSSISSY
-2506 DLGANMFVRCKNL
+2506 MFTWSQKL
-2519 QYVQLPSVI
+2519 KYVKLPSAI
-2528 ESIPDSMFLDCGS
+2528 DSIPDNTFFYCSS
-2541 LTFIELPKT
+2541 LSNIELPQT
-2550 VVTIKNSAFRYCT
+2550 VTSIGVQAFAYCQS
-2563 NLAKIELP
+2563 LISIVIPSGLDKIAD
-2571 SVLTNIGEYAFESCR
+2571 TAFEECY
-2586 NLYEIINN
+2586 NLSKVVNN
-2594 SDLPLKIGNQD
+2594 SDLQLTIGSEDNGKI
-2605 YGQIAYNAKAII
+2605 ACWAKIII
-2617 DKNGNRTYKDG
+2617 DKNGNKTYKEGTSD
-2628 VSNFEYIDTIDG
+2628 FEYIETADG
-2640 FCFKMENGQYA
+2640 FLFERENEKYTLTA
-2651 LISYLGNEDTVTLP
+2651 YVGNKDTVTLP
-2665 KDING
+2665 LNING
-2670 ESYNIFQLKGVK
+2670 EGYKINQMKGVK
-2682 NVVIPQNIQGIEDKA
+2682 NVIIPKDFQKIDDSA
-2697 FAYCN
+2697 FRSCD
-2702 SLISVTIEK
+2702 SLISVTS
-2711 ESKLTYIGDMA
+2711 ESSSLLTSVAYGA
-2722 FLCCERLRSVD
+2722 FLGCSSLKSVNLE
-2733 FGNSELLTDIKNY
+2733 NSELLTYLGDY
-2746 AFYKCQNLSNI
+2746 AFYECKQLSDI
-2757 ILPSNVTSI
+2757 ILPSSLTSI
-2766 GYGAFLDTIYYN
+2766 GYVAFSDTAYYN
-2778 DLSNWNNGCLY
+2778 NLSNWTDGCLY
-2789 INNYLIKVS
+2789 VDNYLVKVDVDVK
-2798 AELNFVKVRD
+2798 FVKVKD
-2808 DTTCFANDAFG
+2808 DTKCIATDAFYG
-2819 ECNKLLQL
+2819 CNKLINV
-2827 EMKGDHSYSLSTLT
+2827 EISGNHSNTFSQSPNIET
-2841 NLKSLVLNETP
+2841 LVLNELP
-2852 AGHAIWNYF
+2852 NEHFIAKYF
-2861 GGDPSSIPIT
+2861 GWNSKVPIT
-2871 FKIVV
+2871 FKRVV
-2876 LRKGC
+2876 IRKGC
-2881 KGRNYLFAGISG
+2881 EIKLPCTNLFADISG

-2902 QACQWDNDYPGWNN
+2902 QACQWDNDYPDWNN

-2930 FKNADGEIIS
+2930 FKNADGEIIA

-2949 VRQPFVDSIE
+2949 IRQPFVDSIE

-3011 LLYVK
+3011 ALYVK

-3021 GDTIVQP
+3021 GDTIVLP
-3028 AALSKKGYVFD
+3028 AALNKKGYVFD
-3039 GWQGYT
+3039 GWQGYA
-3045 ENMLVTSDLEFV
+3045 ENMIVTSDLEFA

-3098 FVDES
+3098 FVDEL
-3103 GHSFG
+3103 GHNFG
-3108 SWKIGTEPTCTEEG
+3108 GWKVGTEPTCTEEG

-3129 NCSIREEAPIAA
+3129 NCSVREEAPIAA
-3141 KGHNYT
+3141 KGHNYM

-3173 TEILAQTEHKYKKH
+3173 TEILAKTEHKYKKH

-3225 TSSGISAMSVSAQD
+3225 TSSGMSAMSVSAQD
-3239 TCVHELGEWEVSVE
+3239 TCIHELGDWEVSVE
-3253 PTHIE
+3253 PTHVE

-3279 DGTHTESNWIIDIE
+3279 NGTHTESNWIIDIE

-3325 EEEWTVD
+3325 SEEWTID
-3332 REATCTEKGS
+3332 MEATCTAKGS

-3347 TRCSAVN
+3347 SRCSAVT
-3354 EVTEIAATGHTEV
+3354 EVTEIAAKGHDYGEPITVVATCEEAGYTYHVCETCGYFEKTGTLNATGHTEV
-3367 VDSGKAAT
+3367 FDEAKEAT
-3375 CTETGLIEGKH
+3375 CTETGLTEGKH

-3392 VLVKQEV
+3392 ILKAQEV
-3399 VAKKAHTESDW
+3399 VAKKAHTESEW
-3410 IIDVEPTCEGNGS
+3410 IIDVEPTCEVNGS

-3428 EVCNEILAV
+3428 EVCNEIL
-3437 EAIAATGHTEVID
+3437 
-3450 EAKVATCAETGLTEG
+3450 
-3465 KHCSVCGK
+3465 
-3473 VLKAQEV
+3473 
-3480 VAKKAHTESDWI
+3480 
-3492 IDVEATCEVS
+3492 
-3502 GSKHKVCKV
+3502 
-3511 CNEILKV
+3511 KV
-3518 EAIAALGHDY
+3518 EAITATGH
-3528 ASSWTTDKAATCT
+3528 A
-3541 EDGSMSRHC
+3541 
-3550 SRCSAVTDVIA
+3550 
-3561 SPAPG
+3561 
-3566 HTPSEW
+3566 
-3572 LTDSE
+3572 
-3577 ASCVAAGAKHR
+3577 
-3588 VCTVCGKLLNTETIA
+3588 
-3603 AKGHEYGETIVI
+3603 
-3615 EATCEKDGYTYHVC
+3615 
-3629 GICGYTKKV
+3629 
-3638 SNLLAKGHTEVIDE
+3638 EVVDE
-3652 AKEATCTETGLTDG
+3652 EKEATCTETGLTDG

-3677 AQEVAAK
+3677 VQEVIAK

-3702 NGSRHKECTA
+3702 NGARHKECSA
-3712 CGKLLETQM
+3712 CGKLLETQT

-3739 ETDGYTYHVCE
+3739 EKDGYTYHVCE
-3750 TCGFTEKLSDLSRTG
+3750 TCGFAEKLFDLSRTG
-3765 HGEGEWVVDLMP
+3765 HSEGEWVVDLMP

-3787 SCTNCGKV
+3787 SCANCGKV
-3795 LTIEAISELGHQYSD
+3795 LTIEAISELGHSYSE
-3810 EWTIDREATCT
+3810 EWTVDKEATCT
-3821 ATGIKSR
+3821 ATGVKSH
-3828 HCERCSATTDVTV
+3828 HCERCSAGTDVTV

-3869 ATCGYSEKVRDIEAK
+3869 ATCGYLEKVRDIEAK
-3884 GHTESGWITD
+3884 GHTESEWITD
-3894 SEAGC
+3894 SAAGC
-3899 ITEGVQHKE
+3899 ITTGSQHKE

-3932 TVEATCEKAGYT
+3932 TVAATCETAGYT
-3944 YHVCATCGYSEK
+3944 YHVCATCKYSEK

-3964 HAESDW
+3964 HTESGW
-3970 LIDVAA
+3970 ITDVAA
-3976 TCGQDGYKHKEC
+3976 TCGQDGYRHKEC
-3988 LTCGKTLEKEYLD
+3988 LTCGKILEKEYLD
-4001 REVHSYG
+4001 REKHSYG
-4008 DTLTV
+4008 ETLTV
-4013 AATCEKAGYT
+4013 AATCEKGGYT

-4035 IDDLGATGHTESDW
+4035 IDDLGATGHTESGW
-4049 IVDREATCTAEGLEH
+4049 IVDREATCAAEGLEH
-4064 KECTVCGKILDTKTT
+4064 KECTVCGKILDTRAT
-4079 EADAHT
+4079 EAGAHT
-4085 YGETLTVEA
+4085 YGESIVIEA
-4094 TCEKAGYTYHICKVC
+4094 TCEKGGYTYHVCEVC

-4133 TCTETGLTKGEHCGT
+4133 TCTETGLTKGEHCGI
-4148 CGKVFVE
+4148 CGKVLVK
-4155 QEVIAK
+4155 QEVVAK
-4161 IAHTESEWIVDNAA
+4161 KAHTESEWIVDNAA
-4175 TCAGSGFRHKEC
+4175 TCAGGGFRHKEC
-4187 LTCGEILKI
+4187 LICGEILKI
-4196 EQINPNGHKY
+4196 EQTNPNGHMY

-4212 EATCEKEGYTYHV
+4212 EATCEKAGYTYHV
-4225 CETCGY
+4225 CKVCGY

-4239 ATGHTEVIDRAKA
+4239 APGHTEAIDEAKD

-4272 LKAQEVI
+4272 LKKQEVI

>member
-11 LALVVMAAVSFSALL
+11 LTLVVMTAVCFSALL

-38 QARAAATLDENADN
+38 QARAVATLDENADN
-52 YNEGT
+52 YNAGT

-110 VDKFSPDFYTRISD
+110 VDKFSLDFYTRISD
-124 ITDEEESVAD
+124 ITEEEESVAG
-134 EGRKPTKPEYSVS
+134 EGRKPAKPEYSVS

-231 VAGVIAAGM
+231 VAGVVAAGM
-240 NGEGTVGIAPEVTL
+240 NGEGVVGIAPEVTL

-273 VFGLNYAVERDADI
+273 VFGLNYAVERNADI

-298 NPFARATRLAIDSD
+298 NPFARATRLAVDSD

-388 VAGAMALLKNGN
+388 VAGAMALLKNSN
-400 QYMEFEQARELLYA
+400 QYIEFEQARELLYA

-568 QVNLPKTITNIGKF
+568 QVNLPNTITNIGKF

-657 NSLKTFTVAKSN
+657 NSLKNFTVAKSN
-669 VNYTVFDGVLFNKT
+669 VNFTVFDGVLFNKT

-745 NVVALSAASFAYN
+745 NVVALSASSFAYN

-774 KSAFYMGNITGLS
+774 KNAFYMGNITELS

-792 AVIGPNAFAANQIET
+792 AVIGPNAFAANPIGT

-934 ASVAGVVYTLDKTTL
+934 MSVAGVVYTLDKTTL

-954 GNAASEYSLL
+954 GNAASSYSLL

-998 YSVAK
+998 YSVVK

-1073 LHSVTFAAG
+1073 LQSVTFAAG

-1112 VSAHGFEGAKRL
+1112 VSAHGFEGAKNL
-1124 TTVNFGDAVVTR
+1124 ATVNFGDAAVTR
-1136 IDNYAFRYCEN
+1136 IDNYAFRYCES

-1194 NIFFAAESLPQY
+1194 NIFFAAESLPEY
-1206 LQESWD
+1206 LQECWD
-1212 DGIAGYYVGIK
+1212 DGITGYYVGIK

-1245 YTGTETELDLTFLDL
+1245 YTGTETELDLTLLNL

-1298 LENIQIPAHTS
+1298 LQNIQIPAYTS

-1329 SALKKIEKYAFSFNK
+1329 STLKKIEKYAFSFNK
-1344 SLESFALP
+1344 SLESFSLP

-1365 SGVKTLTFAADSA
+1365 SGVKTLTFAADSS

-1435 TGLTSLYLPANLSYV
+1435 TGLTSLYLPANLTYV

-1456 GLKDLTAYTV
+1456 GLKDLTAYAV

-1568 VTFAENNKLMG
+1568 VTFAENNKLTG

-1594 IIPDNIVE
+1594 VIPDNIVE

-1651 AYAFRGARLAT
+1651 AYAFRGARLTT
-1662 VKISD
+1662 VKIPD

-1676 IGAFQG
+1676 IGAFQD

-1697 FEDEDITWFGY
+1697 FEDDDITWFGY

-1736 FVGTGAFY
+1736 FVGTHAFDK
-1744 HLLNLEKIN
+1744 LSNLEKIN

-1772 EFTNEISTD
+1772 EFTNEISIDT
-1781 SDYLGTEYFTVNG
+1781 DYLGTEYFSFYGEYVLDSTNTTFTTFGSGIKG
-1794 DLIFESTNVGNVYV
+1794 DLI
-1808 SGISGDLV
+1808 
-1816 LAEGLKTIDRWAFNM
+1816 LAEGVKTIGSFAF
-1831 GKLTSVYIP
+1831 GVSKFTSVYIP
-1840 SSVQAI
+1840 NSVKTI
-1846 GDYAFQSCEKL
+1846 GNNAFQSCEKL
-1857 EKVVFGENCKI
+1857 EKVVFGENCEI
-1868 TEISERL
+1868 TEISDSL
-1875 FNGDV
+1875 FGGDI
-1880 SLSEIE
+1880 LLNTIE
-1886 LPETV
+1886 LPETI
-1891 EKIGGRAFSSC
+1891 EKIGRAAFI
-1902 ESLKNIIIP
+1902 N
-1911 SSVKNIE
+1911 
-1918 SGTFFRCKSLT
+1918 CKSLKSIVIPGST
-1929 SVSFGENS
+1929 NSIGDSAFEHCENLMGVSFGENP
-1937 QLQSLGEYAFAYCS
+1937 QLQSIGMYAFTCCDS
-1951 GLADIKI
+1951 LVDMKL
-1958 PEGITTIEDGTFAN
+1958 PEGITVIEQNTFNRCA
-1972 CGFVSFEIPG
+1972 FSSFEVPN
-1982 SVTDIKSYAF
+1982 SVIEIKSYAF
-1992 SECKSLESIYI
+1992 SENYNLSYITLPTNMESI
-2003 PNNVEIIDIG
+2003 G
-2013 VFTQCTAL
+2013 SC
-2021 TMVEIGKNV
+2021 
-2030 KDIKNGAFIDCL
+2030 AFNDCF
-2042 KLYKIMNNSELAFT
+2042 KLYTIVNNSDLLLT
-2056 IGSEDNGYIAYYA
+2056 IGSEDNGNIAYNA
-2069 EEIIDKDGNKTY
+2069 KEIIDKNGNRTY
-2081 KDEGSGFA
+2081 RDEESGFA
-2089 FVDTIDGFRFTVKN
+2089 FVDTVDGFHFTVKN

-2110 YLGNEDTVRLPDDIN
+2110 YLGDEYTIKLPENIN
-2125 GKEYS
+2125 GKTYTIYS
-2130 IYQMTGVKN
+2130 MYMRHVMN
-2139 VIIPGVMDNIGH
+2139 IIVPGSIKYISDN
-2151 HAFAVA
+2151 AFFSSN
-2157 LDSLVIEEGI
+2157 LNSLILEEGVQSIGYSAI
-2167 RYIGDQAL
+2167 RDVSY
-2175 HNGVLSISLPASLQ
+2175 ISLPASLQ
-2189 SVGYE
+2189 SIGTE
-2194 NFVEK
+2194 NFICDILQT
-2199 IETIKLD
+2199 IELND
-2206 EKSNYFVLKEG
+2206 ESNYFALKEG
-2217 VLYSK
+2217 VLYTK

-2227 IRCPANVSNF
+2227 IRCPASVTSF
-2237 VIPNEITYIE
+2237 VIPKETTYIE
-2247 SYAFYGCDS
+2247 SYAFLGCDS
-2256 LLDVYYDG
+2256 LLDVYYEG
-2264 TIEEWFE
+2264 TIDEWLK
-2271 VGLGWLSSNPGQYA
+2271 VGLGWAECNPEEYA
-2285 EHFYINGNEL
+2285 EHFYINGEEL

-2317 ITEVI
+2317 ITEVV

-2329 IGSFAF
+2329 IGFFAF
-2335 ENCTNI
+2335 QYCSNL

-2348 SLKFV
+2348 SLKSV
-2353 EQYAFSGCDNL
+2353 GQYAFMGCDNL
-2364 TEIVFNGKLENW
+2364 TQIVFNGTIEDW
-2376 FNIHF
+2376 FNIDF
-2381 TLFNYLLNNAKNLYI
+2381 TIFHDLLDNAESLYI
-2396 GGENIANATL
+2396 SGEDIANKELVVPDA
-2406 IIPKTVTEINENVFS
+2406 VTNIKASVFD
-2421 GFKGLTSIV
+2421 GFKGLTEVV
-2430 ISSNVLSVGKFAF
+2430 ISANV
-2443 SDCVNLSKVVF
+2443 
-2454 EEESQLTSIG
+2454 QSIG
-2464 DAAFNSSGVI
+2464 EYAFLRCEN
-2474 NIELPSSVTY
+2474 LSSVTFKNGSKLTK
-2484 IGDGAFNY
+2484 IERSAFSY
-2492 CYDLTNIILPDTLL
+2492 SMISSIILPDTLL
-2506 DLGANMFVRCKNL
+2506 DIGEDLFAGCYSL
-2519 QYVQLPSVI
+2519 QYVKLPSTITIIPERSFSSCYSLKMI
-2528 ESIPDSMFLDCGS
+2528 EIP
-2541 LTFIELPKT
+2541 ET
-2550 VVTIKNSAFRYCT
+2550 VTTIKDSAFSSCN
-2563 NLAKIELP
+2563 NLI
-2571 SVLTNIGEYAFESCR
+2571 T
-2586 NLYEIINN
+2586 IINK
-2594 SDLPLKIGNQD
+2594 SSLQLVMGSQD
-2605 YGQIAYNAKAII
+2605 NGQVAYNAKII
-2617 DKNGNRTYKDG
+2617 VDNEGNKTYKEEDTG
-2628 VSNFEYIDTIDG
+2628 ATYFETADG
-2640 FCFKMENGQYA
+2640 FLFKIENEQYV
-2651 LISYLGNEDTVTLP
+2651 LVSYLGIGDTITLP
-2665 KDING
+2665 IDING
-2670 ESYNIFQLKGVK
+2670 SDYSIYRMSGVK
-2682 NVVIPQNIQGIEDKA
+2682 TVIIPKEFVKIDSCAFENCITLEEVLFEEDSNLSQIGSAAFYGCHNLVQIVIP
-2697 FAYCN
+2697 
-2702 SLISVTIEK
+2702 SS
-2711 ESKLTYIGDMA
+2711 
-2722 FLCCERLRSVD
+2722 
-2733 FGNSELLTDIKNY
+2733 
-2746 AFYKCQNLSNI
+2746 
-2757 ILPSNVTSI
+2757 VTSI
-2766 GYGAFLDTIYYN
+2766 DNGAFMDCVGIVKINIPDNLINIGDFAFGGCSNLTDVCFGDGSSLKSIGIHAFNSCSKLDNILLPDNIETIGYESFYNTAYYN
-2778 DLSNWNNGCLY
+2778 NLNNWDSNGCLY
-2789 INNYLIKVS
+2789 IGKHLIKV
-2798 AELNFVKVRD
+2798 AEDIKFFRVKVGTLCIAQGSFDGCQKLIDFEVNAEYNLYLLPFLRQFKNLE
-2808 DTTCFANDAFG
+2808 TLKLERSPEYLIAHYFNYNLPLTFKRVVLKKSFNVNSPHLFAN
-2819 ECNKLLQL
+2819 L
-2827 EMKGDHSYSLSTLT
+2827 
-2841 NLKSLVLNETP
+2841 
-2852 AGHAIWNYF
+2852 
-2861 GGDPSSIPIT
+2861 
-2871 FKIVV
+2871 
-2876 LRKGC
+2876 
-2881 KGRNYLFAGISG
+2881 SG

-2902 QACQWDNDYPGWNN
+2902 QTCQWDSLYPGWNN

-2930 FKNADGEIIS
+2930 FKNADGEIIA

-2949 VRQPFVDSIE
+2949 IRQPFVDSIE

-2980 MPATSTKNISA
+2980 MPATSTKNIFA

-2996 EADNVVTVRYYDFDG
+2996 EADNIVTVRYYDFDG

-3016 QNYIY
+3016 QSYIY
-3021 GDTIVQP
+3021 GDTIVLP

-3045 ENMLVTSDLEFV
+3045 ENMTVTSDLEFV
-3057 SLWTHEGGGHT
+3057 SLWTHAGGGHT
-3068 FDTVTIEPTCTEKG
+3068 FDTVTINPTCTEKG

-3103 GHSFG
+3103 GHNFG
-3108 SWKIGTEPTCTEEG
+3108 GWKVGTEPTCTEEG

-3162 TYTCADCGTVE
+3162 TYTCSDCGTVE
-3173 TEILAQTEHKYKKH
+3173 TEILAKTEHKYKKH

-3225 TSSGISAMSVSAQD
+3225 TSSSMSAMSVSAQD
-3239 TCVHELGEWEVSVE
+3239 TCVHELGDWEVSVE

-3267 CGKAVE
+3267 CGKAIE

-3293 PTCAAKGLRHKECTF
+3293 PTCTAKGLRHKECTF

-3332 REATCTEKGS
+3332 KEATCTAKGS

-3347 TRCSAVN
+3347 TRCSAVT
-3354 EVTEIAATGHTEV
+3354 EVTEIAANGHTEV
-3367 VDSGKAAT
+3367 VDKAKAAT
-3375 CTETGLIEGKH
+3375 CTETGLTAGKH
-3386 CSVCGK
+3386 CSVCGE
-3392 VLVKQEV
+3392 VLE
-3399 VAKKAHTESDW
+3399 
-3410 IIDVEPTCEGNGS
+3410 
-3423 KHKVC
+3423 
-3428 EVCNEILAV
+3428 
-3437 EAIAATGHTEVID
+3437 
-3450 EAKVATCAETGLTEG
+3450 
-3465 KHCSVCGK
+3465 
-3473 VLKAQEV
+3473 AQEV
-3480 VAKKAHTESDWI
+3480 VAKKAHTE
-3492 IDVEATCEVS
+3492 
-3502 GSKHKVCKV
+3502 
-3511 CNEILKV
+3511 
-3518 EAIAALGHDY
+3518 
-3528 ASSWTTDKAATCT
+3528 
-3541 EDGSMSRHC
+3541 
-3550 SRCSAVTDVIA
+3550 
-3561 SPAPG
+3561 
-3566 HTPSEW
+3566 
-3572 LTDSE
+3572 
-3577 ASCVAAGAKHR
+3577 
-3588 VCTVCGKLLNTETIA
+3588 
-3603 AKGHEYGETIVI
+3603 
-3615 EATCEKDGYTYHVC
+3615 
-3629 GICGYTKKV
+3629 
-3638 SNLLAKGHTEVIDE
+3638 
-3652 AKEATCTETGLTDG
+3652 
-3666 KHCGVCGKILK
+3666 
-3677 AQEVAAK
+3677 
-3684 TAHAEGE
+3684 GE
-3691 WIVDSEASCVK
+3691 WIVDSEASCTK
-3702 NGSRHKECTA
+3702 NGSRHQECTA
-3712 CGKLLETQM
+3712 CGKLLETQT

-3732 ITVEATC
+3732 ITAEATC
-3739 ETDGYTYHVCE
+3739 EKDGYAYHVCE

-3765 HGEGEWVVDLMP
+3765 HVEGEWVVDLMP

-3795 LTIEAISELGHQYSD
+3795 LTIEAISELGHSYSD

-3851 EIIVEATCEKAGY
+3851 EIIVEATCETAGY

-3884 GHTESGWITD
+3884 GHAESGWITD
-3894 SEAGC
+3894 SAAGC
-3899 ITEGVQHKE
+3899 VTTGSQHKE

-3921 NVTGHNYGETL
+3921 NAIGHNYGETL

-3944 YHVCATCGYSEK
+3944 YHICATCGYSEK
-3956 VEDIEAKG
+3956 IGDIESQG
-3964 HAESDW
+3964 HTESEW
-3970 LIDVAA
+3970 LLDVAA
-3976 TCGQDGYKHKEC
+3976 TCGQDGYRHKEC
-3988 LTCGKTLEKEYLD
+3988 LTCGKILEKEYLD

-4008 DTLTV
+4008 ETLTV
-4013 AATCEKAGYT
+4013 AASCEKGGYT

-4049 IVDREATCTAEGLEH
+4049 IVDREATCAAEGLEH
-4064 KECTVCGKILDTKTT
+4064 KECTVCGKILVTRAT

-4133 TCTETGLTKGEHCGT
+4133 TCTETGLTKGEKCGT

-4161 IAHTESEWIVDNAA
+4161 IAHAESEWIVDNAA
-4175 TCAGSGFRHKEC
+4175 TCAGGGFRHKEC

-4206 GDTLTV
+4206 GDTLTI
-4212 EATCEKEGYTYHV
+4212 EATCEKAGYTYHV
-4225 CETCGY
+4225 CKVCGY

-4239 ATGHTEVIDRAKA
+4239 ATGHTEAIDSAKE

-4266 SVCGKV
+4266 SVCGKI

-4306 CAVCKEILK
+4306 CTVCKEILK

-4322 GHTAGDY
+4322 GHTAGEY
-4329 IVDYDATCESAG
+4329 MVDYDSTCESAG
-4341 SKHKECEKCGKVL
+4341 SKHKECKKCGKVL
-4354 ERAQIAAKG
+4354 EKAQIAAKG
-4363 HEFGEWTVDLEPTVN
+4363 HEYGEWTVDLEPTVN

>member
-11 LALVVMAAVSFSALL
+11 LALVVAVAVSFSALL

-38 QARAAATLDENADN
+38 QARAVATLDENADN

-57 IVLSDTTREE
+57 IVLRDTTREE

-124 ITDEEESVAD
+124 VVEEESVTS
-134 EGRKPTKPEYSVS
+134 EGRKPMKPEYSVS

-208 DYAKEDGTYD
+208 DYAQEDGTYD

-231 VAGVIAAGM
+231 VAGVVAAGM
-240 NGEGTVGIAPEVTL
+240 NGEGVVGIAPEVTL
-254 LVIKAESDENGAFR
+254 LVIKAESDENGTFR

-273 VFGLNYAVERDADI
+273 VFGLNYAVERNADI

-298 NPFARATRLAIDSD
+298 NPFARATRLAVDSD

-318 AGNDATSALCYP
+318 AGNDATSVLCYP

-400 QYMEFEQARELLYA
+400 EYIEFEQARELLYA

-489 LKEELNLYE
+489 LKEELNMYE

-529 VEIRSYTGKRRY
+529 LEIRSYTGKRRY

-582 AFRNCNNLY
+582 SFRNCNNLY

-597 GVKTIDENAFENT
+597 GVNTIGENAFENT

-651 SAFFGA
+651 SAFFGT
-657 NSLKTFTVAKSN
+657 NSLKNFTVSKSN
-669 VNYTVFDGVLFNKT
+669 VNFTVFDGVLFNKT

-701 DGVTSI
+701 DGVTSV

-727 IGEWAFAFSSLE
+727 IGEYAFAFSSLE
-739 SLIIPD
+739 AVVIPD

-774 KSAFYMGNITGLS
+774 KSAFYMGNITSLS

-792 AVIGPNAFAANQIET
+792 AVIGYGAFAANQIGT

-818 IGEAAFSLI
+818 IGEAAFSYI

-860 SNLQYIGS
+860 SNLQYIGN

-874 SFTSVTFPSGL
+874 SFTSVAFPSGL

-921 LTQISVEEGNKAY
+921 LTQISVEEGNETY
-934 ASVAGVVYTLDKTTL
+934 ASVAGVVYTIDKTTL

-1073 LHSVTFAAG
+1073 LQSVTFAAG
-1082 SKLDFIP
+1082 SKLDFVP
-1089 AYAFSGANNL
+1089 AYAFNGANNL

-1112 VSAHGFEGAKRL
+1112 VSAHGFEGAKNL
-1124 TTVNFGDAVVTR
+1124 ATVNFGDAAVTR
-1136 IDNYAFRYCEN
+1136 IDNYAFRYCES

-1194 NIFFAAESLPQY
+1194 NIFFAAESLPEY

-1232 YATLK
+1232 YATLR

-1245 YTGTETELDLTFLDL
+1245 YTGTKTELDLTVLDL

-1298 LENIQIPAHTS
+1298 LENIQIPAYTS

-1320 LKTVIFEEN
+1320 LKTVTFEDN

-1344 SLESFALP
+1344 ALESFSLP

-1568 VTFAENNKLMG
+1568 VTFAENNKLTG

-1651 AYAFRGARLAT
+1651 AYAFRGARLTT

-1715 TANNTYVPASLKTV
+1715 TANAAYVPASLKTV

-1736 FVGTGAFY
+1736 FVGAGAFY

-1753 VPHSVRKV
+1753 VPHSVSKV
-1761 YMYSFVTTAEY
+1761 YSYSFATTAEY

-1781 SDYLGTEYFTVNG
+1781 SDYLGTEHFAVNG
-1794 DLIFESTNVGNVYV
+1794 DLIFESTNTGNAYV
-1808 SGISGDLV
+1808 SGISGNLT
-1816 LAEGLKTIDRWAFNM
+1816 LAEGLKTIGTWAFNM
-1831 GKLTSVYIP
+1831 SKLTSVYIP
-1840 SSVQAI
+1840 NSVQSI
-1846 GDYAFQSCEKL
+1846 SGYAFQSCEKL
-1857 EKVVFGENCKI
+1857 EKVVFGSNCEI
-1868 TEISERL
+1868 TEISEGL
-1875 FNGDV
+1875 FSGDV

-1886 LPETV
+1886 LPETT
-1891 EKIGGRAFSSC
+1891 EKIDGEAFSNC
-1902 ESLKNIIIP
+1902 KSLKSIVIP
-1911 SSVKNIE
+1911 SRVNTIE
-1918 SGTFFRCKSLT
+1918 HSAFDRCESLT

-1937 QLQSLGEYAFAYCS
+1937 QLQSLGGYAFAYCS
-1951 GLADIKI
+1951 NLVDIKI
-1958 PEGITTIEDGTFAN
+1958 PEGITTISECMFYS
-1972 CGFVSFEIPG
+1972 CGFRSFIIPNSVVDIENGAFAG
-1982 SVTDIKSYAF
+1982 SSLMSIKIPDNVESIGSYAF
-1992 SECKSLESIYI
+1992 VGCK
-2003 PNNVEIIDIG
+2003 
-2013 VFTQCTAL
+2013 L
-2021 TMVEIGKNV
+2021 TTIEIGKNV
-2030 KDIKNGAFIDCL
+2030 KTIQSDSFYNCYTLNKVV
-2042 KLYKIMNNSELAFT
+2042 NNSDLELT
-2056 IGSEDNGYIAYYA
+2056 IGSKDNGYLAYYA
-2069 EEIIDKDGNKTY
+2069 EEMIDKNGNKTY
-2081 KDEGSGFA
+2081 KDEESGFA
-2089 FVDTIDGFRFTVKN
+2089 FVDTVDGFRFTIKN
-2103 GEYTLIA
+2103 GEYTLID
-2110 YLGNEDTVRLPDDIN
+2110 YFGNEDTVRLPDNIN

-2130 IYQMTGVKN
+2130 IYRLTGIEN
-2139 VIIPGVMDNIGH
+2139 VVVPGTIKIIGDN
-2151 HAFAVA
+2151 AFPVG
-2157 LDSLVIEEGI
+2157 LNSLILEEGVQFISYSAI
-2167 RYIGDQAL
+2167 R
-2175 HNGVLSISLPASLQ
+2175 GVLHISLPASLQ
-2189 SVGYE
+2189 DIKGE
-2194 NFVEK
+2194 NFIDDTHVVWT
-2199 IETIKLD
+2199 IELS
-2206 EKSNYFVLKEG
+2206 EESNYFALKEG
-2217 VLYSK
+2217 VLYTK

-2227 IRCPANVSNF
+2227 IRCPASVTSF
-2237 VIPNEITYIE
+2237 VIPKETTYIE
-2247 SYAFYGCDS
+2247 SYAFLGCDS
-2256 LLDVYYDG
+2256 LLDVYYEG
-2264 TIEEWFE
+2264 TIDEWLK
-2271 VGLGWLSSNPGQYA
+2271 VSLGWAECNPEEYA
-2285 EHFYINGNEL
+2285 KHFYLNDGEL
-2295 AGTVVVSG
+2295 SGAVVVSG
-2303 KTSISNSQFANNKK
+2303 ATDISNSQFANNKK

-2322 ISEGTEY
+2322 LSEGTVY
-2329 IGSFAF
+2329 IGYYAF
-2335 ENCTNI
+2335 KDCTNLK
-2341 RKITLPA
+2341 KITLPA
-2348 SLKFV
+2348 SLKSVGQF
-2353 EQYAFSGCDNL
+2353 AFGGCDNL
-2364 TEIVFNGKLENW
+2364 TEIVFNGSLEDW
-2376 FNIHF
+2376 FNIEFVTGHE
-2381 TLFNYLLNNAKNLYI
+2381 LLNNVESLYI
-2396 GGENIANATL
+2396 NGENIANKPLRT
-2406 IIPKTVTEINENVFS
+2406 PNNVTSIKANAFAY
-2421 GFKGLTSIV
+2421 FKGLTEIV
-2430 ISSNVLSVGKFAF
+2430 ISSNVVSIGEDSFWN
-2443 SDCVNLSKVVF
+2443 CTNLSKVTFAENSKLETICV
-2454 EEESQLTSIG
+2454 G
-2464 DAAFNSSGVI
+2464 AFRSSGIVSI
-2474 NIELPSSVTY
+2474 DIPNTVTDIEDSAFSGCCMLVSVSLPESVKNIASGLFSGCEKLEHVKLPRLIEIIPTRIFTSCRSLKSIELPETVT
-2484 IGDGAFNY
+2484 
-2492 CYDLTNIILPDTLL
+2492 
-2506 DLGANMFVRCKNL
+2506 
-2519 QYVQLPSVI
+2519 
-2528 ESIPDSMFLDCGS
+2528 
-2541 LTFIELPKT
+2541 
-2550 VVTIKNSAFRYCT
+2550 TIRESAFYQCSGLVSVVLP
-2563 NLAKIELP
+2563 NGLAEIE
-2571 SVLTNIGEYAFESCR
+2571 NNAFYGCN
-2586 NLYEIINN
+2586 NLYTVINK
-2594 SDLPLKIGNQD
+2594 SSLQLVMGSQD
-2605 YGQIAYNAKAII
+2605 NGQVAYNAKII
-2617 DKNGNRTYKDG
+2617 VDNEGSKTYKEDDTG
-2628 VSNFEYIDTIDG
+2628 ATYFETADG
-2640 FCFKMENGQYA
+2640 FLFKIENEQYT
-2651 LISYLGNEDTVTLP
+2651 LIAYIGDEDTVTLP
-2665 KDING
+2665 TDVNG
-2670 ESYNIFQLKGVK
+2670 KEYTIYQMRGIKNLIIPKTISKIDDQAFERCESLQSVRFEDESNVVSIGEHAFEGCEKLTDFTIPCSVRYIYDFAFNFCESLETVIIEEKSLLTNIGVGAFQLCVK
-2682 NVVIPQNIQGIEDKA
+2682 MSAIDLQKCDFLDNIQ
-2697 FAYCN
+2697 N
-2702 SLISVTIEK
+2702 H
-2711 ESKLTYIGDMA
+2711 
-2722 FLCCERLRSVD
+2722 
-2733 FGNSELLTDIKNY
+2733 
-2746 AFYKCQNLSNI
+2746 AFYQCENLLDI
-2757 ILPSNVTSI
+2757 ALPECLQKI
-2766 GYGAFLDTIYYN
+2766 GYKVFDNTALYN
-2778 DLSNWNNGCLY
+2778 NVNNWKNGCLY
-2789 INNYLIKVS
+2789 VGKTLVAVGKG
-2798 AELNFVKVRD
+2798 LKFVEVKD
-2808 DTTCFANDAFG
+2808 DTICIANDAFSD
-2819 ECNKLLQL
+2819 CNKLLRL
-2827 EMKGDHSYSLSTLT
+2827 TISKNHFNLLSGLT
-2841 NLKSLVLNETP
+2841 NLETLILTELP
-2852 AGHAIWNYF
+2852 EYLLSYF
-2861 GGDPSSIPIT
+2861 GEISFIPIT
-2871 FKIVV
+2871 FKRVV
-2876 LRKGC
+2876 FKENC
-2881 KGRNYLFAGISG
+2881 YFYNQNFFSGISG

-2902 QACQWDNDYPGWNN
+2902 QACQWDDDYPGWNN

-2949 VRQPFVDSIE
+2949 IRQPFVDSIE

-3011 LLYVK
+3011 SLYVK
-3016 QNYIY
+3016 QNYVY
-3021 GDTIVQP
+3021 GDTIVLP

-3039 GWQGYT
+3039 GWQGYA
-3045 ENMLVTSDLEFV
+3045 ENMVVTSDLEFA

-3098 FVDES
+3098 FVDEL
-3103 GHSFG
+3103 GHNFG
-3108 SWKIGTEPTCTEEG
+3108 GWKVGTEPTCTEEG

-3162 TYTCADCGTVE
+3162 TYTCTDCGTVE

-3225 TSSGISAMSVSAQD
+3225 TSSGMSAMSVSAQD
-3239 TCVHELGEWEVSVE
+3239 TCIHELGDWEVSVE
-3253 PTHIE
+3253 PTHVE

-3325 EEEWTVD
+3325 SEEWTVD
-3332 REATCTEKGS
+3332 KEATCTEKGS

-3347 TRCSAVN
+3347 TRCSV
-3354 EVTEIAATGHTEV
+3354 
-3367 VDSGKAAT
+3367 
-3375 CTETGLIEGKH
+3375 
-3386 CSVCGK
+3386 
-3392 VLVKQEV
+3392 
-3399 VAKKAHTESDW
+3399 
-3410 IIDVEPTCEGNGS
+3410 
-3423 KHKVC
+3423 
-3428 EVCNEILAV
+3428 
-3437 EAIAATGHTEVID
+3437 
-3450 EAKVATCAETGLTEG
+3450 
-3465 KHCSVCGK
+3465 
-3473 VLKAQEV
+3473 
-3480 VAKKAHTESDWI
+3480 
-3492 IDVEATCEVS
+3492 
-3502 GSKHKVCKV
+3502 
-3511 CNEILKV
+3511 
-3518 EAIAALGHDY
+3518 
-3528 ASSWTTDKAATCT
+3528 
-3541 EDGSMSRHC
+3541 
-3550 SRCSAVTDVIA
+3550 VTDI
-3561 SPAPG
+3561 
-3566 HTPSEW
+3566 
-3572 LTDSE
+3572 
-3577 ASCVAAGAKHR
+3577 
-3588 VCTVCGKLLNTETIA
+3588 
-3603 AKGHEYGETIVI
+3603 
-3615 EATCEKDGYTYHVC
+3615 
-3629 GICGYTKKV
+3629 
-3638 SNLLAKGHTEVIDE
+3638 
-3652 AKEATCTETGLTDG
+3652 
-3666 KHCGVCGKILK
+3666 
-3677 AQEVAAK
+3677 
-3684 TAHAEGE
+3684 
-3691 WIVDSEASCVK
+3691 
-3702 NGSRHKECTA
+3702 
-3712 CGKLLETQM
+3712 
-3721 IYATGHRYGDT
+3721 
-3732 ITVEATC
+3732 
-3739 ETDGYTYHVCE
+3739 
-3750 TCGFTEKLSDLSRTG
+3750 
-3765 HGEGEWVVDLMP
+3765 
-3777 TCETKGQRHV
+3777 
-3787 SCTNCGKV
+3787 
-3795 LTIEAISELGHQYSD
+3795 
-3810 EWTIDREATCT
+3810 
-3821 ATGIKSR
+3821 
-3828 HCERCSATTDVTV
+3828 TV

-3869 ATCGYSEKVRDIEAK
+3869 ATCGYLEKVRDIEAK
-3884 GHTESGWITD
+3884 GHTESEWIT
-3894 SEAGC
+3894 
-3899 ITEGVQHKE
+3899 
-3908 CTVCGKIL
+3908 
-3916 DTQII
+3916 
-3921 NVTGHNYGETL
+3921 
-3932 TVEATCEKAGYT
+3932 
-3944 YHVCATCGYSEK
+3944 
-3956 VEDIEAKG
+3956 
-3964 HAESDW
+3964 
-3970 LIDVAA
+3970 DVAA
-3976 TCGQDGYKHKEC
+3976 TCGQDGYRHKEC
-3988 LTCGKTLEKEYLD
+3988 LTCGKILEKEYLD
-4001 REVHSYG
+4001 REKHSYG
-4008 DTLTV
+4008 ETLTV
-4013 AATCEKAGYT
+4013 AATCEKGGYI

-4035 IDDLGATGHTESDW
+4035 IDALGATGHAESGW
-4049 IVDREATCTAEGLEH
+4049 IVDREATCAAEGLEH
-4064 KECTVCGKILDTKTT
+4064 KECTVCGKILDTRAT

-4085 YGETLTVEA
+4085 YGESIVIEA
-4094 TCEKAGYTYHICKVC
+4094 TCEKGGYTYHVCEVC

-4133 TCTETGLTKGEHCGT
+4133 TCTETGLTKGEHCGI
-4148 CGKVFVE
+4148 CGKVLVK
-4155 QEVIAK
+4155 QEVVAK
-4161 IAHTESEWIVDNAA
+4161 KAHTESEWIVDNAA
-4175 TCAGSGFRHKEC
+4175 TCAGGGFRHKEC
-4187 LTCGEILKI
+4187 LICGEILKI
-4196 EQINPNGHKY
+4196 EQTNPNGHMY

-4212 EATCEKEGYTYHV
+4212 EATCEKAGYTYHV
-4225 CETCGY
+4225 CKVCGY

-4239 ATGHTEVIDRAKA
+4239 APGHTEAIDEAKD

-4272 LKAQEVI
+4272 LKKQEVI

-4329 IVDYDATCESAG
+4329 IVDYDSTCESAG

-4354 ERAQIAAKG
+4354 EKAQIAAKG
-4363 HEFGEWTVDLEPTVN
+4363 HEYGEWNVDLEPTVN
-4378 AEGREYRKCLRCE
+4378 AEGREYRKCVRCE

-4406 GSVYADGGLFA
+4406 GSIYADGGLFA
-4417 IILALAVS
+4417 IIIVLAVS

>member
-11 LALVVMAAVSFSALL
+11 LALVVAVAVSFSALL

-38 QARAAATLDENADN
+38 QARAVATLDENADN

-57 IVLSDTTREE
+57 IVLRDTTREE

-124 ITDEEESVAD
+124 VVEEESVTS

-231 VAGVIAAGM
+231 VAGVVAAGM
-240 NGEGTVGIAPEVTL
+240 NGEGVVGIAPEVTL
-254 LVIKAESDENGAFR
+254 LVIKAESDENGTFR

-298 NPFARATRLAIDSD
+298 NPFARATRLAVDSD

-318 AGNDATSALCYP
+318 AGNDATSVLCYP

-400 QYMEFEQARELLYA
+400 EYIEFEQARELLYA

-489 LKEELNLYE
+489 LKEELNMYE

-529 VEIRSYTGKRRY
+529 LEIRSYTGKRRY

-582 AFRNCNNLY
+582 SFRNCNNLY

-597 GVKTIDENAFENT
+597 GVNTIGENAFENT

-651 SAFFGA
+651 SAFFGT
-657 NSLKTFTVAKSN
+657 NSLKNFTVSKSN
-669 VNYTVFDGVLFNKT
+669 VNFTVFDGVLFNKT

-701 DGVTSI
+701 DGVTSV

-727 IGEWAFAFSSLE
+727 IGEYAFAFSSLE
-739 SLIIPD
+739 AVVIPD

-774 KSAFYMGNITGLS
+774 KSAFYMGNITSLS

-792 AVIGPNAFAANQIET
+792 AVIGYGAFAANQIGT

-818 IGEAAFSLI
+818 IGKAAFSLI

-860 SNLQYIGS
+860 SNLQYIGN

-874 SFTSVTFPSGL
+874 SFTSVAFPSGL

-921 LTQISVEEGNKAY
+921 LTQISVEEGNETY
-934 ASVAGVVYTLDKTTL
+934 ASVAGVVYTIDKTTL

-1073 LHSVTFAAG
+1073 LQSVTFAAG
-1082 SKLDFIP
+1082 SKLDFVP
-1089 AYAFSGANNL
+1089 AYAFNGANNL

-1112 VSAHGFEGAKRL
+1112 VSAHGFEGAKNL
-1124 TTVNFGDAVVTR
+1124 ATVNFGDAAVTR
-1136 IDNYAFRYCEN
+1136 IDNYAFRYCES

-1174 DIPESLER
+1174 DIPESLGR

-1194 NIFFAAESLPQY
+1194 NIFFAAESLPEY

-1245 YTGTETELDLTFLDL
+1245 YTGAETELDLTALDL

-1298 LENIQIPAHTS
+1298 LENIQIPAYTS

-1320 LKTVIFEEN
+1320 LKTLTFEDN

-1344 SLESFALP
+1344 SLESFSLP

-1401 NYVDDNA
+1401 NYVDDSA

-1424 NLQVHSNAFYN
+1424 NLQVHSNALYN

-1456 GLKDLTAYTV
+1456 GLKDLTAYSV

-1568 VTFAENNKLMG
+1568 VRFAENNKLTG

-1638 TELVIPDSVVEIG
+1638 TELVIPGSVVEIG
-1651 AYAFRGARLAT
+1651 AYAFRGARLTT

-1715 TANNTYVPASLKTV
+1715 TANAAYVPASLKTV

-1736 FVGTGAFY
+1736 FVGAGAFY
-1744 HLLNLEKIN
+1744 NLLNLEKIN
-1753 VPHSVRKV
+1753 VPHSVSKV
-1761 YMYSFVTTAEY
+1761 YSYSFATTAEY

-1781 SDYLGTEYFTVNG
+1781 SDHLGTEHFAVNG
-1794 DLIFESTNVGNVYV
+1794 DLIFESTNTDNVYV
-1808 SGISGDLV
+1808 SGISGNLT
-1816 LAEGLKTIDRWAFNM
+1816 LAEGLKTIGTWAFNM
-1831 GKLTSVYIP
+1831 SKLTSVYIP
-1840 SSVQAI
+1840 NSVQSI
-1846 GDYAFQSCEKL
+1846 SGYAFQGCEKL
-1857 EKVVFGENCKI
+1857 EKVVFGSNCEI

-1891 EKIGGRAFSSC
+1891 EKIGGGAFSSC

-1918 SGTFFRCKSLT
+1918 SAFFWCKSLT

-1937 QLQSLGEYAFAYCS
+1937 QLQSLGEFAFAYCS
-1951 GLADIKI
+1951 SLVDIKI
-1958 PEGITTIEDGTFAN
+1958 PEGITTIEDFTFEN
-1972 CGFVSFEIPG
+1972 CGFVSFEIPN
-1982 SVTDIKSYAF
+1982 SVVEIKNEAF
-1992 SECKSLESIYI
+1992 ADSSLISIKI
-2003 PNNVEIIDIG
+2003 PNNVESIG
-2013 VFTQCTAL
+2013 SYAFVRCDNLMTI
-2021 TMVEIGKNV
+2021 EIGQNL
-2030 KDIKNGAFIDCL
+2030 KDIQEGTFTDCE
-2042 KLYKIMNNSELAFT
+2042 KLYKITNNSDLIFT
-2056 IGSEDNGYIAYYA
+2056 IGSEDNGGIAYYA
-2069 EEIIDKDGNKTY
+2069 EEIIDKNGNKTH
-2081 KDEGSGFA
+2081 KDEESGFT
-2089 FVDTIDGFRFTVKN
+2089 FVDTVDGFRFTVKN

-2110 YLGNEDTVRLPDDIN
+2110 YFGNEDTVRLPDNIN
-2125 GKEYS
+2125 RKAYG
-2130 IYQMTGVKN
+2130 IFRLTGIN
-2139 VIIPGVMDNIGH
+2139 NLIIPGTIKNIGNN
-2151 HAFAVA
+2151 AFSNS
-2157 LDSLVIEEGI
+2157 LDSLILEEGVQSIGNQSIKGVSYI
-2167 RYIGDQAL
+2167 R
-2175 HNGVLSISLPASLQ
+2175 LPASLQ
-2189 SVGYE
+2189 YIGYG
-2194 NFVEK
+2194 NFEDSNNVTRT
-2199 IETIKLD
+2199 IEVN
-2206 EKSNYFVLKEG
+2206 EESNYFSLKDG
-2217 VLYSK
+2217 VLYTK

-2227 IRCPANVSNF
+2227 IRCPVSITSF
-2237 VIPNEITYIE
+2237 VIPKETTYIE
-2247 SYAFYGCDS
+2247 YYAFLGCDS
-2256 LLDVYYDG
+2256 LIDVYYDG
-2264 TIEEWFE
+2264 TIEDWGNVWMET
-2271 VGLGWLSSNPGQYA
+2271 SNSNPAKYA
-2285 EHFYINGNEL
+2285 KHFYINGKEL
-2295 AGTVVVSG
+2295 EGTVIVSG
-2303 KTSISNSQFANNKK
+2303 DIISHSQFANNKN

-2322 ISEGTEY
+2322 ILEGIKEIDVY
-2329 IGSFAF
+2329 AF
-2335 ENCTNI
+2335 ENCTNLQ
-2341 RKITLPA
+2341 KITLPA
-2348 SLKFV
+2348 TLKKIGPDAFSGCENLTQVVFNGNLEDWFNIEFELWPLLLNNAESLYIDGENIANKELVIPDTVTSINEKAFYNFKGLTEV
-2353 EQYAFSGCDNL
+2353 VISANVLSIGSYAFSGCSNL
-2364 TEIVFNGKLENW
+2364 SKVTFAENSKLEIINKYAFPSSGIVSIDIPNTVTDIGDNAFSGCCMLVSVSFPESVKNIGSGLFDSCKKLKYVKLSHSIEIIP
-2376 FNIHF
+2376 FNTFGNCLSLKSIELPETVTTIKENAF
-2381 TLFNYLLNNAKNLYI
+2381 YQCSGLVNIVLPSGLKKIEYNAFSFCDSLVSIINKSSLQLVIGSQDNGYVAYNAKVIVDSEGNKTYKEGTNDFEYVETVDGFVFEKENGQYTLTAYVGNKDTVILPIDINGEGYKINQMKGIKNLVIPKHFQKIDDNAFANCESLISVIFEPNGNTISI
-2396 GGENIANATL
+2396 GEGAFNTCANL
-2406 IIPKTVTEINENVFS
+2406 VKVFIPKTVKYIGNLALANCANLTEVEVEEGCRLDDVGYKILTATAYYDNIRKSGENCLYVGEALIKIFENS
-2421 GFKGLTSIV
+2421 KYITVRPNTECIAPDAFDGCQKLLNIEVGGNHENLL
-2430 ISSNVLSVGKFAF
+2430 SSNITNLETLVL
-2443 SDCVNLSKVVF
+2443 N
-2454 EEESQLTSIG
+2454 
-2464 DAAFNSSGVI
+2464 
-2474 NIELPSSVTY
+2474 
-2484 IGDGAFNY
+2484 
-2492 CYDLTNIILPDTLL
+2492 
-2506 DLGANMFVRCKNL
+2506 
-2519 QYVQLPSVI
+2519 QLPSEHYI
-2528 ESIPDSMFLDCGS
+2528 YRYFGWESIP
-2541 LTFIELPKT
+2541 LTFK
-2550 VVTIKNSAFRYCT
+2550 R
-2563 NLAKIELP
+2563 
-2571 SVLTNIGEYAFESCR
+2571 
-2586 NLYEIINN
+2586 
-2594 SDLPLKIGNQD
+2594 
-2605 YGQIAYNAKAII
+2605 
-2617 DKNGNRTYKDG
+2617 
-2628 VSNFEYIDTIDG
+2628 
-2640 FCFKMENGQYA
+2640 
-2651 LISYLGNEDTVTLP
+2651 
-2665 KDING
+2665 
-2670 ESYNIFQLKGVK
+2670 
-2682 NVVIPQNIQGIEDKA
+2682 VVI
-2697 FAYCN
+2697 
-2702 SLISVTIEK
+2702 
-2711 ESKLTYIGDMA
+2711 
-2722 FLCCERLRSVD
+2722 
-2733 FGNSELLTDIKNY
+2733 
-2746 AFYKCQNLSNI
+2746 
-2757 ILPSNVTSI
+2757 
-2766 GYGAFLDTIYYN
+2766 
-2778 DLSNWNNGCLY
+2778 
-2789 INNYLIKVS
+2789 
-2798 AELNFVKVRD
+2798 
-2808 DTTCFANDAFG
+2808 
-2819 ECNKLLQL
+2819 
-2827 EMKGDHSYSLSTLT
+2827 
-2841 NLKSLVLNETP
+2841 
-2852 AGHAIWNYF
+2852 
-2861 GGDPSSIPIT
+2861 
-2871 FKIVV
+2871 
-2876 LRKGC
+2876 RKGC
-2881 KGRNYLFAGISG
+2881 EIKQPYTYLFANIAG

-2902 QACQWDNDYPGWNN
+2902 QACQWDNLYPGWNN

-2949 VRQPFVDSIE
+2949 IRQPFVDSIE

-2969 WDLDGDGIADN
+2969 WDLNGDGIADN

-2996 EADNVVTVRYYDFDG
+2996 EADNVVTVRYYNFDG

-3016 QNYIY
+3016 QNYVY
-3021 GDTIVQP
+3021 GDTIVLP

-3039 GWQGYT
+3039 GWQGYA
-3045 ENMLVTSDLEFV
+3045 ENMIVTSDLEFV

-3098 FVDES
+3098 FVDEL
-3103 GHSFG
+3103 GHNFG
-3108 SWKIGTEPTCTEEG
+3108 GWKVGTEPTCTEEG

-3162 TYTCADCGTVE
+3162 TYTCTDCGTVE

-3225 TSSGISAMSVSAQD
+3225 TSSGMSAMSVSAQD
-3239 TCVHELGEWEVSVE
+3239 TCIHELGDWEVSVE
-3253 PTHIE
+3253 PTHVE

-3325 EEEWTVD
+3325 SEEWTVD
-3332 REATCTEKGS
+3332 KEATCTEKGS

-3347 TRCSAVN
+3347 TRCS
-3354 EVTEIAATGHTEV
+3354 V
-3367 VDSGKAAT
+3367 V
-3375 CTETGLIEGKH
+3375 
-3386 CSVCGK
+3386 
-3392 VLVKQEV
+3392 
-3399 VAKKAHTESDW
+3399 
-3410 IIDVEPTCEGNGS
+3410 
-3423 KHKVC
+3423 
-3428 EVCNEILAV
+3428 
-3437 EAIAATGHTEVID
+3437 
-3450 EAKVATCAETGLTEG
+3450 
-3465 KHCSVCGK
+3465 
-3473 VLKAQEV
+3473 
-3480 VAKKAHTESDWI
+3480 
-3492 IDVEATCEVS
+3492 
-3502 GSKHKVCKV
+3502 
-3511 CNEILKV
+3511 
-3518 EAIAALGHDY
+3518 
-3528 ASSWTTDKAATCT
+3528 
-3541 EDGSMSRHC
+3541 
-3550 SRCSAVTDVIA
+3550 
-3561 SPAPG
+3561 
-3566 HTPSEW
+3566 
-3572 LTDSE
+3572 
-3577 ASCVAAGAKHR
+3577 
-3588 VCTVCGKLLNTETIA
+3588 
-3603 AKGHEYGETIVI
+3603 
-3615 EATCEKDGYTYHVC
+3615 
-3629 GICGYTKKV
+3629 
-3638 SNLLAKGHTEVIDE
+3638 
-3652 AKEATCTETGLTDG
+3652 
-3666 KHCGVCGKILK
+3666 
-3677 AQEVAAK
+3677 
-3684 TAHAEGE
+3684 
-3691 WIVDSEASCVK
+3691 
-3702 NGSRHKECTA
+3702 
-3712 CGKLLETQM
+3712 
-3721 IYATGHRYGDT
+3721 
-3732 ITVEATC
+3732 
-3739 ETDGYTYHVCE
+3739 
-3750 TCGFTEKLSDLSRTG
+3750 
-3765 HGEGEWVVDLMP
+3765 
-3777 TCETKGQRHV
+3777 
-3787 SCTNCGKV
+3787 
-3795 LTIEAISELGHQYSD
+3795 
-3810 EWTIDREATCT
+3810 
-3821 ATGIKSR
+3821 
-3828 HCERCSATTDVTV
+3828 TDVTV
-3841 LDIINHAYGD
+3841 LAIINHAYGD
-3851 EIIVEATCEKAGY
+3851 EIIVEATCETAGY

-3869 ATCGYSEKVRDIEAK
+3869 ATCGYLEKVRDIEAK

-3894 SEAGC
+3894 
-3899 ITEGVQHKE
+3899 
-3908 CTVCGKIL
+3908 
-3916 DTQII
+3916 
-3921 NVTGHNYGETL
+3921 
-3932 TVEATCEKAGYT
+3932 
-3944 YHVCATCGYSEK
+3944 
-3956 VEDIEAKG
+3956 
-3964 HAESDW
+3964 
-3970 LIDVAA
+3970 VAA
-3976 TCGQDGYKHKEC
+3976 TCGQDGYRHKEC
-3988 LTCGKTLEKEYLD
+3988 LTCGKILEKEYLD
-4001 REVHSYG
+4001 REKHSYG
-4008 DTLTV
+4008 ETLTV
-4013 AATCEKAGYT
+4013 VATCEKGGYT
-4023 YHVCEVCGRYEK
+4023 YHVCE
-4035 IDDLGATGHTESDW
+4035 
-4049 IVDREATCTAEGLEH
+4049 
-4064 KECTVCGKILDTKTT
+4064 
-4079 EADAHT
+4079 
-4085 YGETLTVEA
+4085 
-4094 TCEKAGYTYHICKVC
+4094 VC

-4133 TCTETGLTKGEHCGT
+4133 TCTETGLTKGEHCGI
-4148 CGKVFVE
+4148 CGEVFIK

-4161 IAHTESEWIVDNAA
+4161 KAHTESEWIVDNAA
-4175 TCAGSGFRHKEC
+4175 TCAGGGFRHKEC
-4187 LTCGEILKI
+4187 LICGEILKI
-4196 EQINPNGHKY
+4196 EQTNPNGHMY
-4206 GDTLTV
+4206 GDTLTI
-4212 EATCEKEGYTYHV
+4212 EATCETAGYTYHV
-4225 CETCGY
+4225 CKVCGY

-4239 ATGHTEVIDRAKA
+4239 APGHTEAIDEAKA

-4272 LKAQEVI
+4272 LKKQEVI

-4329 IVDYDATCESAG
+4329 IVDYDSTCESAG

-4354 ERAQIAAKG
+4354 EKAQIAAKG
-4363 HEFGEWTVDLEPTVN
+4363 HEYGEWDVDLEPTVN
-4378 AEGREYRKCLRCE
+4378 AEGREYRKCVRCE

-4406 GSVYADGGLFA
+4406 GSIYADGGLFA
-4417 IILALAVS
+4417 IIIALAVS

>member
-11 LALVVMAAVSFSALL
+11 LALVVAAAVSFSALL

-38 QARAAATLDENADN
+38 QARAVATLDENADN

-110 VDKFSPDFYTRISD
+110 VDKFSLDFYTRISD
-124 ITDEEESVAD
+124 ITDEEESVAG
-134 EGRKPTKPEYSVS
+134 EGRKPAKPEYSVS

-231 VAGVIAAGM
+231 VAGVVAAGM

-298 NPFARATRLAIDSD
+298 NPFARATRLAVDSD

-400 QYMEFEQARELLYA
+400 EYTEFEQARELLYA

-465 HALQNIPEPTR
+465 HTLQNIPEPTR

-568 QVNLPKTITNIGKF
+568 QVNLPKTITKIGKF

-727 IGEWAFAFSSLE
+727 IGEYAFAFSSLE
-739 SLIIPD
+739 TVAITD
-745 NVVALSAASFAYN
+745 NVVALSASSFAYN
-758 FNLKAVTLG
+758 FNLKTVTLG

-774 KSAFYMGNITGLS
+774 KNAFYMGNITSLS

-874 SFTSVTFPSGL
+874 SFASVTFPAGL

-934 ASVAGVVYTLDKTTL
+934 ASVAGVVYTIDKTTL

-1073 LHSVTFAAG
+1073 LQSVTFAAG
-1082 SKLDFIP
+1082 SKLDFVP
-1089 AYAFSGANNL
+1089 AYAFNGANNL

-1112 VSAHGFEGAKRL
+1112 VSAHGFEGVKNLA
-1124 TTVNFGDAVVTR
+1124 TVNFGDAAVTR
-1136 IDNYAFRYCEN
+1136 IENYAFRYCES

-1194 NIFFAAESLPQY
+1194 NIFFAAESLPEY
-1206 LQESWD
+1206 LQECWD

-1245 YTGTETELDLTFLDL
+1245 YTGTETELDLSVLDL

-1266 IGGYAFHNSN
+1266 IGGYAFHNSD

-1393 SVVLPDSV
+1393 SVALPDSV

-1568 VTFAENNKLMG
+1568 VTFAENNKLTG

-1638 TELVIPDSVVEIG
+1638 TELVIPDSVIEIG

-1753 VPHSVRKV
+1753 VPHSVSKV
-1761 YMYSFVTTAEY
+1761 YPGSFATIAEY
-1772 EFTNEISTD
+1772 EFTNGISTD
-1781 SDYLGTEYFTVNG
+1781 SDYLGTEYFAIDG
-1794 DLIFESTNVGNVYV
+1794 DLVFDSTSVRNAYV
-1808 SGISGDLV
+1808 SGISGDLT
-1816 LAEGLKTIDRWAFNM
+1816 LAEGLKTIGTWAFNM
-1831 GKLTSVYIP
+1831 SKLTSVYIP
-1840 SSVQAI
+1840 NSVQSI
-1846 GDYAFQSCEKL
+1846 SGYAFQSCEKL

-1868 TEISERL
+1868 TEISESL

-1891 EKIGGRAFSSC
+1891 EKIGGEAFSYC
-1902 ESLKNIIIP
+1902 KKLKSIVIP
-1911 SSVKNIE
+1911 SRVNTIE
-1918 SGTFFRCKSLT
+1918 QSAFAWCENLT

-1937 QLQSLGEYAFAYCS
+1937 QLRSIGGYAFGYCS
-1951 GLADIKI
+1951 KLVDIKI
-1958 PEGITTIEDGTFAN
+1958 PEGITTI
-1972 CGFVSFEIPG
+1972 
-1982 SVTDIKSYAF
+1982 
-1992 SECKSLESIYI
+1992 SECMFDSCGIRSFVIPNSVVEIENSAFAGSSLMSIKIPENVESIG
-2003 PNNVEIIDIG
+2003 PAAFVG
-2013 VFTQCTAL
+2013 CKL
-2021 TMVEIGKNV
+2021 TTIEIGKNV
-2030 KDIKNGAFIDCL
+2030 KTIQSDSFYNCYT
-2042 KLYKIMNNSELAFT
+2042 LYKVVNNSDLELT
-2056 IGSEDNGYIAYYA
+2056 IGSEDNGYLAYYA
-2069 EEIIDKDGNKTY
+2069 EEIIDKNGNKTY
-2081 KDEGSGFA
+2081 KDEESGFA
-2089 FVDTIDGFRFTVKN
+2089 FVDTVGGFRFTVKN
-2103 GEYTLIA
+2103 GEYTLID
-2110 YLGNEDTVRLPDDIN
+2110 YFGNEDTVRLPDDIN
-2125 GKEYS
+2125 GKAYS

-2139 VIIPGVMDNIGH
+2139 VIIPGTIKNVGYRAFYSQMDSII
-2151 HAFAVA
+2151 
-2157 LDSLVIEEGI
+2157 IEEGV
-2167 RYIGDQAL
+2167 QTVEHSAL
-2175 HNGVLSISLPASLQ
+2175 FEPIFISIPASLQ
-2189 SVGYE
+2189 SIGE
-2194 NFVEK
+2194 DNFNGR
-2199 IETIKLD
+2199 IETIELND
-2206 EKSNYFVLKEG
+2206 ESNYFALKEG
-2217 VLYSK
+2217 VLYTK

-2227 IRCPANVSNF
+2227 ICCTVTTTSLT
-2237 VIPNEITYIE
+2237 IPKCTTFIDGG
-2247 SYAFYGCDS
+2247 AFYNCS
-2256 LLDVYYDG
+2256 LLEDVYYEG
-2264 TIEEWFE
+2264 TIEEWFN
-2271 VGLGWLSSNPGQYA
+2271 VRLGTFSNPNAYA
-2285 EHFYINGNEL
+2285 KHFYIDGKEFS
-2295 AGTVVVSG
+2295 GIVVLSG
-2303 KTSISNSQFANNKK
+2303 ETYYISNSRFVNNTE

-2322 ISEGTEY
+2322 IEEGVTL
-2329 IGSFAF
+2329 IDQSAF
-2335 ENCTNI
+2335 QGCTNL

-2348 SLKFV
+2348 TLKNINQF
-2353 EQYAFSGCDNL
+2353 AFLNCDNL
-2364 TEIVFNGKLENW
+2364 TEVVFNGSIEDW
-2376 FNIHF
+2376 FDINF
-2381 TLFNYLLNNAKNLYI
+2381 TIFNYLLEHAINLYI
-2396 GGENIANATL
+2396 GGEDIANGMFT
-2406 IIPKTVTEINENVFS
+2406 IPNTITNITDESFA
-2421 GFKGLTSIV
+2421 GFKGLTEVV
-2430 ISSNVLSVGKFAF
+2430 ISKNVVSIGERAF
-2443 SDCVNLSKVVF
+2443 YGCVNLSKVTF
-2454 EEESQLTSIG
+2454 AENSKLETIG
-2464 DAAFNSSGVI
+2464 DRAFDSSGIVSIDIPSIVTNVGNRAFEGCYRLVSVSLPESVKNIGQNLFNSCEKLEHVKLPRSIEIIPTGTFSSCRSLKS
-2474 NIELPSSVTY
+2474 IELPETVTT
-2484 IGDGAFNY
+2484 IQDGAFYQCSGLVSIVLPNG
-2492 CYDLTNIILPDTLL
+2492 LT
-2506 DLGANMFVRCKNL
+2506 
-2519 QYVQLPSVI
+2519 
-2528 ESIPDSMFLDCGS
+2528 
-2541 LTFIELPKT
+2541 
-2550 VVTIKNSAFRYCT
+2550 
-2563 NLAKIELP
+2563 KIE
-2571 SVLTNIGEYAFESCR
+2571 NNAFYGCN
-2586 NLYEIINN
+2586 NLYTVINK
-2594 SDLPLKIGNQD
+2594 SSLQLVMGSQD
-2605 YGQIAYNAKAII
+2605 NGQVAYNAKII
-2617 DKNGNRTYKDG
+2617 VDNEGNKAYKEEDTGATY
-2628 VSNFEYIDTIDG
+2628 FETAVG
-2640 FCFKMENGQYA
+2640 FLFKTENEQYT
-2651 LISYLGNEDTVTLP
+2651 LIAYLGDEDTVTLP
-2665 KDING
+2665 TDVNG
-2670 ESYNIFQLKGVK
+2670 KEYTIYQMSGIKNI
-2682 NVVIPQNIQGIEDKA
+2682 VIPKTMRKIDDHA
-2697 FAYCN
+2697 FENCDTLLSVTFEEGCCVESIGYMAFYSCKKLIDFVIPKTVVSIKSEAVSYCD
-2702 SLISVTIEK
+2702 SLISLTSESGSLLTSIDICAFQRSASLKIVSFEN
-2711 ESKLTYIGDMA
+2711 SKLLTYLGD
-2722 FLCCERLRSVD
+2722 
-2733 FGNSELLTDIKNY
+2733 Y
-2746 AFYKCQNLSNI
+2746 AFNECQQLSDI
-2757 ILPSNVTSI
+2757 ILPSSLTSI
-2766 GYGAFLDTIYYN
+2766 GYGVFSDTAYYN
-2778 DLSNWNNGCLY
+2778 DLNNWNDGCLY
-2789 INNYLIKVS
+2789 IGDYLVKVDVDVK
-2798 AELNFVKVRD
+2798 FVKVKD
-2808 DTTCFANDAFG
+2808 GTKCIVTDAFYG
-2819 ECNKLLQL
+2819 CNKLINV
-2827 EMKGDHSYSLSTLT
+2827 EVGGNHSNMFSQSPNVETLI
-2841 NLKSLVLNETP
+2841 LNDLPNEHFIT
-2852 AGHAIWNYF
+2852 GYF
-2861 GGDPSSIPIT
+2861 GWDSKVSIT
-2871 FKIVV
+2871 FKRVV
-2876 LRKGC
+2876 IRKGC
-2881 KGRNYLFAGISG
+2881 EIKLPYTNLFANISG

-2902 QACQWDNDYPGWNN
+2902 QACQWDNLYPGWSN
-2916 GNRVYYGGEWINAE
+2916 GNRVYYGGEWTNAE

-2949 VRQPFVDSIE
+2949 IRQPFVDSIE

-2980 MPATSTKNISA
+2980 MPATSTRNISA

-3021 GDTIVQP
+3021 GDTIVLP

-3045 ENMLVTSDLEFV
+3045 ENMTVTSDLEFV

-3090 CDYEYTDN
+3090 CDYQYTDN

-3103 GHSFG
+3103 GHNFG
-3108 SWKIGTEPTCTEEG
+3108 GWQVGTEPTCTEEG

-3225 TSSGISAMSVSAQD
+3225 TSSGMSAMSVSAQD
-3239 TCVHELGEWEVSVE
+3239 TCVHELGDWEVSVE
-3253 PTHIE
+3253 PTHVE

-3279 DGTHTESNWIIDIE
+3279 DGTHTKSNWIIDIE
-3293 PTCAAKGLRHKECTF
+3293 PTCTANGARHKECTF

-3325 EEEWTVD
+3325 SEEWTVD
-3332 REATCTEKGS
+3332 KEATCTEKGS

-3347 TRCSAVN
+3347 SRCSAVT
-3354 EVTEIAATGHTEV
+3354 EVTEIAANGH
-3367 VDSGKAAT
+3367 S
-3375 CTETGLIEGKH
+3375 
-3386 CSVCGK
+3386 
-3392 VLVKQEV
+3392 
-3399 VAKKAHTESDW
+3399 
-3410 IIDVEPTCEGNGS
+3410 
-3423 KHKVC
+3423 
-3428 EVCNEILAV
+3428 
-3437 EAIAATGHTEVID
+3437 
-3450 EAKVATCAETGLTEG
+3450 
-3465 KHCSVCGK
+3465 
-3473 VLKAQEV
+3473 
-3480 VAKKAHTESDWI
+3480 
-3492 IDVEATCEVS
+3492 
-3502 GSKHKVCKV
+3502 
-3511 CNEILKV
+3511 
-3518 EAIAALGHDY
+3518 
-3528 ASSWTTDKAATCT
+3528 
-3541 EDGSMSRHC
+3541 
-3550 SRCSAVTDVIA
+3550 
-3561 SPAPG
+3561 
-3566 HTPSEW
+3566 
-3572 LTDSE
+3572 
-3577 ASCVAAGAKHR
+3577 
-3588 VCTVCGKLLNTETIA
+3588 
-3603 AKGHEYGETIVI
+3603 YGETITVA
-3615 EATCEKDGYTYHVC
+3615 ATCEEAGYTYHIC
-3629 GICGYTKKV
+3629 ETCGYYEKTGTL
-3638 SNLLAKGHTEVIDE
+3638 NAKGHTEVIDE

-3666 KHCGVCGKILK
+3666 KHCSVCGKVLK

-3702 NGSRHKECTA
+3702 NGTRHKECTA
-3712 CGKLLETQM
+3712 CGKLLETQT
-3721 IYATGHRYGDT
+3721 IYATGHR
-3732 ITVEATC
+3732 
-3739 ETDGYTYHVCE
+3739 
-3750 TCGFTEKLSDLSRTG
+3750 
-3765 HGEGEWVVDLMP
+3765 
-3777 TCETKGQRHV
+3777 
-3787 SCTNCGKV
+3787 
-3795 LTIEAISELGHQYSD
+3795 
-3810 EWTIDREATCT
+3810 
-3821 ATGIKSR
+3821 
-3828 HCERCSATTDVTV
+3828 
-3841 LDIINHAYGD
+3841 YGD
-3851 EIIVEATCEKAGY
+3851 EIIVEATCETAGY

-3894 SEAGC
+3894 SAAGC
-3899 ITEGVQHKE
+3899 VTTGSQHKE

-3921 NVTGHNYGETL
+3921 NATGHNYGETL
-3932 TVEATCEKAGYT
+3932 TVEATCETAGYT
-3944 YHVCATCGYSEK
+3944 YHVCAACGYLEK

-3964 HAESDW
+3964 HAESGW
-3970 LIDVAA
+3970 ITDVAA
-3976 TCGQDGYKHKEC
+3976 TCGQDGYRHKEC
-3988 LTCGKTLEKEYLD
+3988 LICGKILEKEYLD

-4013 AATCEKAGYT
+4013 AATCEKGGYT

-4035 IDDLGATGHTESDW
+4035 IDDLSATGHTESGW
-4049 IVDREATCTAEGLEH
+4049 IVDREATCAAEGLEH
-4064 KECTVCGKILDTKTT
+4064 KECTVCGKILDTRAT

-4094 TCEKAGYTYHICKVC
+4094 TCEKAGYTYHICEVC

-4148 CGKVFVE
+4148 CGKVFVK

-4161 IAHTESEWIVDNAA
+4161 KAHAESEWIVDNAA
-4175 TCAGSGFRHKEC
+4175 TCAGGGFRHKEC

-4239 ATGHTEVIDRAKA
+4239 ATGHAEVIDSAKA

-4272 LKAQEVI
+4272 LKAQEVV
-4279 AKKAHTESEWIVDSK
+4279 AKKAHTESDWIVDSK

-4306 CAVCKEILK
+4306 CSVCKEILK

-4322 GHTAGDY
+4322 GHTAGNY
-4329 IVDYDATCESAG
+4329 IVDYDSTCESAG

-4363 HEFGEWTVDLEPTVN
+4363 HEFGEWTVDVEPTVN
-4378 AEGREYRKCLRCE
+4378 AEGREYRKCVRCE

>member
-38 QARAAATLDENADN
+38 QARAVATLDENADN
-52 YNEGT
+52 YNAGT

-89 LRLPDGVTID
+89 LTLPDGVTID

-124 ITDEEESVAD
+124 ITEEEESVAG

-231 VAGVIAAGM
+231 VAGVVAAGM

-298 NPFARATRLAIDSD
+298 NPFARATRLAVDSD

-400 QYMEFEQARELLYA
+400 QYIEFEQARELLYA

-427 FGYGAIDVSALTVE
+427 FGYGAIDVSALTIE

-657 NSLKTFTVAKSN
+657 NSLKNFTVSKSN
-669 VNYTVFDGVLFNKT
+669 VNFTVFDGVLFNKT

-727 IGEWAFAFSSLE
+727 IGEWAFAFSLLE
-739 SLIIPD
+739 AVTIPD

-774 KSAFYMGNITGLS
+774 KSAFYMGNITELS

-921 LTQISVEEGNKAY
+921 LTQISVEEGNEAY
-934 ASVAGVVYTLDKTTL
+934 ASVAGVVYTIDKTTL
-949 VAYPA
+949 AAYPA

-971 DSAFYGSENLTQIT
+971 DSAFYGSENLTQIM

-998 YSVAK
+998 YSVSK
-1003 LGGISIPDNVVQISN
+1003 LGGISIPDNVMQISN

-1073 LHSVTFAAG
+1073 LQSVTFAAG
-1082 SKLDFIP
+1082 SKLDFVP
-1089 AYAFSGANNL
+1089 AYAFNGANNL

-1112 VSAHGFEGAKRL
+1112 VSAHGFEGAKKL
-1124 TTVNFGDAVVTR
+1124 ATVNFGDAAVTR

-1147 LTTISFNEGLKEIGR
+1147 LTTISFNEDLKEIGR

-1194 NIFFAAESLPQY
+1194 NIFFAAESLPEY
-1206 LQESWD
+1206 LQECWD

-1245 YTGTETELDLTFLDL
+1245 YTGTETELDLTVLNL

-1266 IGGYAFHNSN
+1266 IGGYAFHNSD

-1320 LKTVIFEEN
+1320 LKTVTFEDN

-1365 SGVKTLTFAADSA
+1365 SGVKTLAFAADSA

-1480 YSKDGKKLI
+1480 YGKDGKKLI

-1515 SLIEAVS
+1515 SLIEAVN

-1568 VTFAENNKLMG
+1568 VTFAENNKLTG

-1651 AYAFRGARLAT
+1651 AYAFRGARLTT
-1662 VKISD
+1662 VKIPD

-1697 FEDEDITWFGY
+1697 FEDDDITWFGY

-1753 VPHSVRKV
+1753 VPHSVSKV
-1761 YMYSFVTTAEY
+1761 YPGSFATIAEY

-1781 SDYLGTEYFTVNG
+1781 SDYLGTEYFAVNG
-1794 DLIFESTNVGNVYV
+1794 DLIFESTNAGNVYV
-1808 SGISGDLV
+1808 SGISSDLT

-1846 GDYAFQSCEKL
+1846 GDCAFQGCEKL
-1857 EKVVFGENCKI
+1857 EKVVFGENCEI

-1875 FNGDV
+1875 FNNDV
-1880 SLSEIE
+1880 LLREIK
-1886 LPETV
+1886 LPKKI
-1891 EKIGGRAFSSC
+1891 EKIGYGAFQSCRSLTTFVIPNSVENIGGSAFSWC
-1902 ESLKNIIIP
+1902 GSLM
-1911 SSVKNIE
+1911 
-1918 SGTFFRCKSLT
+1918 

-1937 QLQSLGEYAFAYCS
+1937 QLQSLGEYAFAGCS
-1951 GLADIKI
+1951 SLVDIKV
-1958 PEGITTIEDGTFAN
+1958 PEGITVIERYTFDS
-1972 CGFVSFEIPG
+1972 CGFNSFEIPN
-1982 SVTDIKSYAF
+1982 SVAKIKSYAF
-1992 SECKSLESIYI
+1992 GYCKNLTHITIPNMVESIG
-2003 PNNVEIIDIG
+2003 EG
-2013 VFTQCTAL
+2013 VFNWCDGLMT
-2021 TMVEIGKNV
+2021 VEIGRNV
-2030 KDIKNGAFIDCL
+2030 KEIEIGAFNACK
-2042 KLYKIMNNSELAFT
+2042 KLYKIINNSDLVFT
-2056 IGSEDNGYIAYYA
+2056 IGSEDNGGVAYYA
-2069 EEIIDKDGNKTY
+2069 EEIIDKNGNKTY
-2081 KDEGSGFA
+2081 KDEESGFA
-2089 FVDTIDGFRFTVKN
+2089 FVDTVDGFRFTVKN
-2103 GEYTLIA
+2103 EEYTLIA
-2110 YLGNEDTVRLPDDIN
+2110 YFGNEDTVRLPDDIN

-2139 VIIPGVMDNIGH
+2139 VIVPGTIKNVGYSAFCSQMDSII
-2151 HAFAVA
+2151 
-2157 LDSLVIEEGI
+2157 IEEGVQTI
-2167 RYIGDQAL
+2167 EYSAL
-2175 HNGVLSISLPASLQ
+2175 SNPIFISIPASLQ
-2189 SVGYE
+2189 SIGE
-2194 NFVEK
+2194 SNFNGR
-2199 IETIKLD
+2199 IETIELND
-2206 EKSNYFVLKEG
+2206 ESNYFVLKEG
-2217 VLYSK
+2217 VLYTK

-2227 IRCPANVSNF
+2227 ICCTVTVTSF
-2237 VIPNEITYIE
+2237 TIPKCITCIDNG
-2247 SYAFYGCDS
+2247 AFYNCS
-2256 LLDVYYDG
+2256 LLKDVYYDG
-2264 TIEEWFE
+2264 TIEEWFK
-2271 VGLGWLSSNPGQYA
+2271 VRFGGYYCNPAAYA
-2285 EHFYINGNEL
+2285 EHFYVDGREL
-2295 AGTVVVSG
+2295 SEMVVLPG
-2303 KTSISNSQFANNKK
+2303 ETESISNSQFINNTK
-2317 ITEVI
+2317 ITEIVI
-2322 ISEGTEY
+2322 EEGVTL
-2329 IGSFAF
+2329 IGESAF
-2335 ENCTNI
+2335 SGCVNLK
-2341 RKITLPA
+2341 KITLPA
-2348 SLKFV
+2348 SLKYV
-2353 EQYAFSGCDNL
+2353 GQNAFSNCDNL
-2364 TEIVFNGKLENW
+2364 TDVVFNGSLEDW
-2376 FNIHF
+2376 FNISF
-2381 TLFNYLLNNAKNLYI
+2381 TIYNHLLNSAWNLYI
-2396 GGENIANATL
+2396 DGVNIANGQFV
-2406 IIPKTVTEINENVFS
+2406 IPDAITNINEDAFA
-2421 GFKGLTSIV
+2421 GFKGLTEVV
-2430 ISSNVLSVGKFAF
+2430 ISANVVSIGNRAFDGCANLSNVTFAENGKLETIGDSAFASSGVVSIDIPESVNFIGSSAFDSCHNLINAYLPDSLSSIGSNLFAWDSKLQYVKLSSAIDSIPNYTFLYCGTLSYIELPQMVTSIGIKAF
-2443 SDCVNLSKVVF
+2443 SDCQSLTSIVIPSGLNEIADTAFERCYNLSK
-2454 EEESQLTSIG
+2454 
-2464 DAAFNSSGVI
+2464 
-2474 NIELPSSVTY
+2474 
-2484 IGDGAFNY
+2484 
-2492 CYDLTNIILPDTLL
+2492 
-2506 DLGANMFVRCKNL
+2506 
-2519 QYVQLPSVI
+2519 
-2528 ESIPDSMFLDCGS
+2528 
-2541 LTFIELPKT
+2541 
-2550 VVTIKNSAFRYCT
+2550 
-2563 NLAKIELP
+2563 
-2571 SVLTNIGEYAFESCR
+2571 
-2586 NLYEIINN
+2586 IINN
-2594 SDLPLKIGNQD
+2594 SDLQLTIGSEDN
-2605 YGQIAYNAKAII
+2605 GQIACWAKIII
-2617 DKNGNRTYKDG
+2617 DKNGNKTYKEGTSD
-2628 VSNFEYIDTIDG
+2628 FEYIETADG
-2640 FCFKMENGQYA
+2640 FLFERENGQYTLTA
-2651 LISYLGNEDTVTLP
+2651 YLGNEDAITLP
-2665 KDING
+2665 MDING
-2670 ESYNIFQLKGVK
+2670 ETYVIYRMKGVK
-2682 NVVIPQNIQGIEDKA
+2682 NLVIPKDFQKIDDSA
-2697 FAYCN
+2697 FRSCD
-2702 SLISVTIEK
+2702 SLISVISEAGSLLTSVEHGAFWGCSSLK
-2711 ESKLTYIGDMA
+2711 SVNLENSESLTYIGA
-2722 FLCCERLRSVD
+2722 
-2733 FGNSELLTDIKNY
+2733 Y
-2746 AFYKCQNLSNI
+2746 AFYECQQLSDI
-2757 ILPSNVTSI
+2757 ILPSSLTSI
-2766 GYGAFLDTIYYN
+2766 GCVAFSNTAYYN
-2778 DLSNWNNGCLY
+2778 DLSNWTVGCLY
-2789 INNYLIKVS
+2789 VDNYLVKVDVDVK
-2798 AELNFVKVRD
+2798 FVKVKD
-2808 DTTCFANDAFG
+2808 DTKCIATDAFYG
-2819 ECNKLLQL
+2819 CNKLINV
-2827 EMKGDHSYSLSTLT
+2827 EVGGNHSNMFSQSTNIETLI
-2841 NLKSLVLNETP
+2841 LNDLPNEHFIT
-2852 AGHAIWNYF
+2852 GYF
-2861 GGDPSSIPIT
+2861 GWNSKVPIT
-2871 FKIVV
+2871 FKRLVI
-2876 LRKGC
+2876 RKGC
-2881 KGRNYLFAGISG
+2881 EIKLPYTNLFANIAGI
-2893 ITIYVEDEK
+2893 IIYFEDEK
-2902 QACQWDNDYPGWNN
+2902 QACQWDSLYPGWNN

-2930 FKNADGEIIS
+2930 FKNADGEIIA

-2949 VRQPFVDSIE
+2949 IRQPFVDSIE

-2980 MPATSTKNISA
+2980 MPATSTKNIFA

-2996 EADNVVTVRYYDFDG
+2996 EADNIVTVRYYDFDG

-3021 GDTIVQP
+3021 GDTIVLP

-3045 ENMLVTSDLEFV
+3045 ENMTVTSDLEFV
-3057 SLWTHEGGGHT
+3057 SLWTHAGGGHT
-3068 FDTVTIEPTCTEKG
+3068 FDTVTIEPTCTGKG

-3098 FVDES
+3098 FVDEL

-3108 SWKIGTEPTCTEEG
+3108 GWQVGTEPTCTEEG

-3162 TYTCADCGTVE
+3162 IYTCADCGTVE
-3173 TEILAQTEHKYKKH
+3173 TEILAKTEHKYKKH
-3187 YVSKSWLEMLVER
+3187 YVSKSWIEMLVER

-3239 TCVHELGEWEVSVE
+3239 TCVHELGGWEVSVE
-3253 PTHIE
+3253 PTHVE
-3258 GIAIRKCSI
+3258 GIAIRKCGI

-3316 VLSELGHDY
+3316 ILSELGHDY
-3325 EEEWTVD
+3325 SEEWTVD
-3332 REATCTEKGS
+3332 KEATCTAKGS

-3347 TRCSAVN
+3347 TRCSAVS
-3354 EVTEIAATGHTEV
+3354 EVTEIAANGHKYGDTLTMAATCETAGYTYHICETCGYFEQTGTLNATGHTEV
-3367 VDSGKAAT
+3367 VDKAKAAT
-3375 CTETGLIEGKH
+3375 C
-3386 CSVCGK
+3386 S
-3392 VLVKQEV
+3392 
-3399 VAKKAHTESDW
+3399 
-3410 IIDVEPTCEGNGS
+3410 
-3423 KHKVC
+3423 
-3428 EVCNEILAV
+3428 
-3437 EAIAATGHTEVID
+3437 
-3450 EAKVATCAETGLTEG
+3450 ETGLTEG

-3473 VLKAQEV
+3473 VLAAQEV
-3480 VAKKAHTESDWI
+3480 VAKKAHTESEWI
-3492 IDVEATCEVS
+3492 IDVEPTCEVK

-3518 EAIAALGHDY
+3518 ETISELGHDY
-3528 ASSWTTDKAATCT
+3528 SEAWTVDKDATCT
-3541 EDGSMSRHC
+3541 ERGSKSHHC
-3550 SRCSAVTDVIA
+3550 SRCSAV
-3561 SPAPG
+3561 
-3566 HTPSEW
+3566 SE
-3572 LTDSE
+3572 
-3577 ASCVAAGAKHR
+3577 V
-3588 VCTVCGKLLNTETIA
+3588 TEIA
-3603 AKGHEYGETIVI
+3603 ANGHNYGETITV
-3615 EATCEKDGYTYHVC
+3615 AVTCE
-3629 GICGYTKKV
+3629 
-3638 SNLLAKGHTEVIDE
+3638 E
-3652 AKEATCTETGLTDG
+3652 
-3666 KHCGVCGKILK
+3666 
-3677 AQEVAAK
+3677 
-3684 TAHAEGE
+3684 
-3691 WIVDSEASCVK
+3691 
-3702 NGSRHKECTA
+3702 
-3712 CGKLLETQM
+3712 
-3721 IYATGHRYGDT
+3721 
-3732 ITVEATC
+3732 
-3739 ETDGYTYHVCE
+3739 
-3750 TCGFTEKLSDLSRTG
+3750 
-3765 HGEGEWVVDLMP
+3765 
-3777 TCETKGQRHV
+3777 
-3787 SCTNCGKV
+3787 
-3795 LTIEAISELGHQYSD
+3795 
-3810 EWTIDREATCT
+3810 
-3821 ATGIKSR
+3821 
-3828 HCERCSATTDVTV
+3828 
-3841 LDIINHAYGD
+3841 
-3851 EIIVEATCEKAGY
+3851 AGY
-3864 TYHVC
+3864 TYHIC
-3869 ATCGYSEKVRDIEAK
+3869 ETCGYFEQTGTLNATGHTEVVDKAKAATCSETGLTEGKHCSVCGKVLAAQEVVAK
-3884 GHTESGWITD
+3884 KAHTESGWITD
-3894 SEAGC
+3894 SAAGC
-3899 ITEGVQHKE
+3899 VTTGSQHKE

-3921 NVTGHNYGETL
+3921 NATGHNYGETL

-3944 YHVCATCGYSEK
+3944 YHVCATCGYLEK
-3956 VEDIEAKG
+3956 VRDIEAKG
-3964 HAESDW
+3964 HTESEW
-3970 LIDVAA
+3970 IVDVAA
-3976 TCGQDGYKHKEC
+3976 TCGQDGYRHKEC
-3988 LTCGKTLEKEYLD
+3988 LTCGKILEKEYLD

-4008 DTLTV
+4008 ETLTV
-4013 AATCEKAGYT
+4013 AATCEKGGYT

-4035 IDDLGATGHTESDW
+4035 IDDLGATGHTASDW
-4049 IVDREATCTAEGLEH
+4049 IVDREATCAAEGLEH
-4064 KECTVCGKILDTKTT
+4064 KECTVCGKILDTRAT

-4094 TCEKAGYTYHICKVC
+4094 TCEKAGYTYHICEVC

-4123 SHIIDWGKDA
+4123 SHIIDWGKEA

-4161 IAHTESEWIVDNAA
+4161 KAHAESEWIVDNAA
-4175 TCAGSGFRHKEC
+4175 TCAGGGFRHKEC

-4239 ATGHTEVIDRAKA
+4239 ATGHTEAIDSAKA
-4252 ATCSETGL
+4252 ATCSEAGL
-4260 TAGKHC
+4260 TEGKHC

-4306 CAVCKEILK
+4306 CTVCKEILK

-4354 ERAQIAAKG
+4354 EKAQIAAKG
-4363 HEFGEWTVDLEPTVN
+4363 HEYGEWTVDLEPTVN